1 MSKTIDEKVVEMR
14 FDNKQFES
22 NVATSMST
30 LEKLKKSLKLDGVS
44 KGLEKINSAA
54 KSNNLESLGDAANT
68 VGLRFNAMYTM
79 ADQALRNIT
88 TRVQHT
94 AESMVKALT
103 IDPIMS
109 GFKEYET
116 QINAVQTIMANTS
129 SKGTTLDQV
138 NAALDELNKYADL
151 TIYNFTEM
159 TRNIG
164 TFTAAGIDLDTSVSA
179 IQGIANLAAVSGSTS
194 QQASTAMYQLS
205 QALAAGTVKLMD
217 WNSVVNA
224 GMGGQVF
231 QDALKETARVHGI
244 AIDKMIEEQGSFRET
259 LSEGWITSE
268 ILTETLEKFTMA
280 AEEGSEQWEKYK
292 QSLMDTGYTEAQA
305 ESILKMANTA
315 TDAATKVKTFTQLWD
330 TLKEAAQS
338 GWTQTWEYIIG
349 DFEEAKAFLTE
360 LHGFFSGIIE
370 ESASRRNNLIG
381 EVFSSN
387 WEKLIGKINEAGV
400 ETSQFEDSI
409 RKVVGDNDLDSLIEK
424 YGSIQKA
431 AEEGAISSNTLKKA
445 LDGIGSTEAGTKISD
460 FVDGLKEIKRTLER
474 GDVGEDVKKLQ
485 TALKELGY
493 DIGETEIDGII
504 GPETEKAIKAFQKAN
519 GLTDNGMGIVGPKTL
534 DALEKAGIK
543 VEEINGNVNDLHDS
557 CDSLVDVIT
566 KTNGR
571 ELLLESLMNIIKTI
585 HRPLSAVNEALRDTF
600 SISPD
605 SLYNALEALNK
616 FTSKFVMK
624 GVLDAT
630 TWRDLLN
637 GVKDLGIEIPDFER
651 KLTEALKSN
660 NVNVDSLIEKYGS
673 LGAAFNDGAIS
684 IDAIKDVLL
693 SFDGITESMLLGGES
708 ADKVRRAFEG
718 LFAIL
723 DIISSVVGGGFKA
736 AFNVLTAIFD
746 QFGMS
751 VLDVAANMG
760 DALVAFRDWIF
771 EENLIARSFDWLI
784 SKIPVLIN
792 MFKAWFAVFKQ
803 TPAVQKLVD
812 AIEAIQEAFNDLVNG
827 DINISEFATSLG
839 ENLAKALKSLPDIA
853 LQIGKDF
860 IAGFQNGISDS
871 VSGVIDSIISFCQNF
886 VSAFAEAL
894 GVASPSWKAYDIVVD
909 FFKGAI
915 NAIKDMVGK
924 IIPVLKKVGEKI
936 VSVFKSFWD
945 YITDESGNIEWGKII
960 AGGVIVSTLWVL
972 KQLATAFKG
981 IADAL
986 GGIQDLLANV
996 GKVLKSFS
1004 KVLNSISWDIKAKA
1018 LLKMAI
1024 AIAVLVA
1031 AIWVLTQIDDIGK
1044 LWNAVGV
1051 IVVLAGVLI
1060 GLSIAMSKLSS
1071 ASVAFDAES
1080 KKVNIEGVQN
1090 SLLKIGIAILLVAA
1104 AVKMI
1109 SGLKPEEAKQGFIG
1123 LAGIMGGM
1131 LVFLSAIGKL
1141 SGRKG
1146 IKYVDRIGKMML
1158 KLSFAMMLMVTI
1170 CKLIGKLSAEEMLK
1184 GAAFAAAFTIFVN
1197 SITKVAKSSGKNVG
1211 KVGTMVIGVI
1221 VAMTLMVH
1229 VCKLAGQLSAEEM
1242 LKGAA
1247 FATAFVFFV
1256 RELIT
1261 ATKFV
1266 KKHQIAKLSA
1276 LLLSVSFSLVKL
1288 VSVCKLVGLLSV
1300 DDMIKGAAFI
1310 TGFVFLI
1317 KKLASILKIGESEQ
1331 IAKVS
1336 AIILAMSVAIGILA
1350 GVSILL
1356 GIIDIAS
1363 LAKGITAVTILSGMM
1378 ALMIKSLKGAQN
1390 VKGAIMMMAVA
1401 IAIMAASVVALSFI
1415 DTKDLAASAGA
1426 LALLMGVFALMIR
1439 SLKLISGATISLG
1452 PLLALGGIVLI
1463 LSGII
1468 AALSYVVTDAKKV
1481 LAGAGSIAG
1490 LMLVMVGVL
1499 AILGVMGL
1507 EIVPAMTGIFAL
1519 AALGLVLR
1527 ELVWVLASM
1536 SDINNALS
1544 NVVALSALFAAL
1556 VGMLGVIAVVGS
1568 LIMGFGGIGIAAIVT
1583 GLGALSLTALAI
1595 KGGVALFKS
1604 IAEDL
1609 TATMKELSTASKEAK
1624 NIDTNAFDDIPRL
1637 LSIISQIGTTSLR
1650 TGIKDFFTLGGTTMD
1665 KFQRDGVAF
1674 FKAMGTIG
1682 EAASGIKIG
1691 SDAKDN
1697 IDTIIDYAEQLIGLQ
1712 NSIPM
1717 PETLLDYFA
1726 KLSTNN
1732 LAVFGI
1738 NAKSFIEAMNT
1749 AMLSIGQAG
1758 EGSPLYNSYKL
1769 NAIVDYAEKLVG
1781 LQNALPMPENLIQWF
1796 SRLTTNDLENF
1807 GEKAS
1812 SFIETMNTAMMSL
1825 GAAGEGGALY
1835 NTYKLNA
1842 IIDYAERLIGL
1853 QNALP
1858 MPEKLVQWF
1867 SRLTTNDLENFG
1879 EKAYA
1884 FIESMNTAM
1893 MSLGAAGE
1901 GSPLYNSYKLNA
1913 IADYA
1918 ERLIGLQNAIPMP
1931 ENLIQWFAKMS
1942 TNDIKVFSEHA
1953 SSFLSAMNTSMLS
1966 IGQAGEGSALYNSYK
1981 LNAIA
1986 DYAERLMG
1994 LQNAIPMPENLIQ
2007 WFAKLTTNDIKVF
2020 GEHASSFLN
2029 AMNTSMLSIGQA
2041 GEGSPLYNSYK
2052 LNAIADYAE
2061 RLIGLQNSIPD
2072 PQSLLQWFA
2081 KMTTNDIK
2089 VFGEHASGFIEAM
2102 DSAMSTLG
2110 ESGSKYDSD
2119 KIDQMIPVAEKL
2131 LAFQNTIPD
2140 PVSFLEWWSNL
2151 TSSNIGVFGI
2161 NASTFIKNLDMAMS
2175 ALGENGGQYNT
2186 ARLESILLFATKL
2199 NDLQQA
2205 LPEDTLFDGKMDLK
2219 KFSKYIKKFAEAI
2232 GEFGSQAGEINLGQ
2246 MNLAI
2251 AAAYRIKYL
2260 INALADLDDSGVK
2273 TFAGGFASKGAAIK
2287 IAETMANFGKTV
2299 GEIDTG
2305 KMSIAVSYATRLK
2318 NLIDSLAGI
2327 DTSGIDKFKVD
2338 AIATKMK
2345 GYANKVAEIDTATVS
2360 SSITS
2365 ANRLKTFVAGL
2376 AGLDS
2381 SGISNFKIGSIGQ
2394 SLATY
2399 NRNVSGFNG
2408 AKVNASIASANR
2420 LKDFISS
2427 LSGLDTSGI
2436 GVFKSAVGEL
2446 STVNVGTVID
2456 AFSGASER
2464 MSAVGTSLITSLS
2477 KGMRSGS
2484 AAINSIAASIVSSM
2498 SSSIK
2503 SKSASLATAGKAL
2516 ASSVASGFTSNRSA
2530 VVNSAGSVASSGESA
2545 VRGYYRSFFQAGN
2558 YLVTGFARGIELS
2571 TWVAKQAAKK
2581 MAEDA
2586 MNEANTTL
2594 DVGSPSKEF
2603 IKIGGYVAEGFA
2615 IGISDLSYKS
2625 TDAAEGMATSAMNTT
2640 RTAMSKVLDAINT
2653 DMDAQP
2659 TIRPVVDLSDVQ
2671 TGVNAINGLFNTT
2684 KSVGVQA
2691 NLNAIGYS
2699 MNAMRQNGKNDD
2711 VISAINKLNDKL
2723 DGVGNTYNTINGV
2736 TYDDGSNVTDAI
2748 ETLVRYAKIG
2758 GRV

>member
-54 KSNNLESLGDAANT
+54 KSNNLESLGNAANT
-68 VGLRFNAMYTM
+68 VGLRFNAMYTI

-88 TRVQHT
+88 TRVQNT

-205 QALAAGTVKLMD
+205 QALASGTVKLMD

-493 DIGETEIDGII
+493 DIGETGIDGTI
-504 GPETEKAIKAFQKAN
+504 GPATEKAIKAFQEAN
-519 GLTDNGMGIVGPKTL
+519 GLTGDGMGIVGPKTM
-534 DALEKAGIK
+534 DALEKAGSK

-571 ELLLESLMNIIKTI
+571 ELLLESLMNVIKTI

-736 AFNVLTAIFD
+736 AFNVLTAILD

-1146 IKYVDRIGKMML
+1146 IKYIDRIGKMML
-1158 KLSFAMMLMVTI
+1158 KLSFAMMLMVTV

-1300 DDMIKGAAFI
+1300 DDMIKGAAFM

-1356 GIIDIAS
+1356 GIINIAS

-1439 SLKLISGATISLG
+1439 SLKLISGVTISIG

-1463 LSGII
+1463 LTGVI
-1468 AALSYVVTDAKKV
+1468 AALSHVVTDAKKV
-1481 LAGAGSIAG
+1481 LAGAGSIAA
-1490 LMLVMVGVL
+1490 LLLVMAGVL
-1499 AILGVMGL
+1499 AILGTISL
-1507 EIVPAMTGIFAL
+1507 ETVPAMIGILAL
-1519 AALGLVLR
+1519 ATLGLVLR

-1536 SDINNALS
+1536 SDVDSALS
-1544 NVVALSALFAAL
+1544 NVGALSALFVAL
-1556 VGMLGVIAVVGS
+1556 VGMLGVMAVVGS
-1568 LIMGFGGIGIAAIVT
+1568 LIIGSGGMALLTIIT
-1583 GLGALSLTALAI
+1583 GLGTLALTALAI

-1609 TATMKELSTASKEAK
+1609 TATMKELANASKEAK
-1624 NIDTNAFDDIPRL
+1624 GIDVNAFDGVPDL

-1738 NAKSFIEAMNT
+1738 NAKSFIKAMNT

-1796 SRLTTNDLENF
+1796 SRLTSNDLENF

-1812 SFIETMNTAMMSL
+1812 AFIESMNTAMMSL

-1853 QNALP
+1853 QNAMP

-1879 EKAYA
+1879 EKATA

-2110 ESGSKYDSD
+2110 ESGSKYNSD

-2232 GEFGSQAGEINLGQ
+2232 GEFGSQAGEIDLGQ

-2305 KMSIAVSYATRLK
+2305 KMSIAVSFATRLK
-2318 NLIDSLAGI
+2318 DLIDSLAGI

-2345 GYANKVAEIDTATVS
+2345 SYANKVAEIDTATVS

-2394 SLATY
+2394 SLAAY

>member
-54 KSNNLESLGDAANT
+54 KSNNLESLGNAANT
-68 VGLRFNAMYTM
+68 VGLRFNAMYTI

-205 QALAAGTVKLMD
+205 QALASGTVKLMD

-445 LDGIGSTEAGTKISD
+445 LDGIGST
-460 FVDGLKEIKRTLER
+460 
-474 GDVGEDVKKLQ
+474 
-485 TALKELGY
+485 
-493 DIGETEIDGII
+493 
-504 GPETEKAIKAFQKAN
+504 
-519 GLTDNGMGIVGPKTL
+519 
-534 DALEKAGIK
+534 DALEKAGSK
-543 VEEINGNVNDLHDS
+543 VEEINGYVNDLHDS
-557 CDSLVDVIT
+557 CDSLIDVVA

-736 AFNVLTAIFD
+736 AFNVLTAILD

-1060 GLSIAMSKLSS
+1060 GLSIAMSRLSS

-1146 IKYVDRIGKMML
+1146 IKYIDRIGKMML

-1300 DDMIKGAAFI
+1300 DDMIKGAAFM

-1356 GIIDIAS
+1356 GIINIAS

-1439 SLKLISGATISLG
+1439 SLKLISGVTISIG

-1463 LSGII
+1463 LTGVI
-1468 AALSYVVTDAKKV
+1468 AALSHVVTDAKKV
-1481 LAGAGSIAG
+1481 LAGAGSIAA
-1490 LMLVMVGVL
+1490 LLLVMAGVL
-1499 AILGVMGL
+1499 AILGTISL
-1507 EIVPAMTGIFAL
+1507 ETVPAMIGILAL
-1519 AALGLVLR
+1519 ATLGLVLR

-1536 SDINNALS
+1536 SDVDSALS
-1544 NVVALSALFAAL
+1544 NVGALSALFVAL
-1556 VGMLGVIAVVGS
+1556 VGMLGVMAVVGS
-1568 LIMGFGGIGIAAIVT
+1568 LIIGSGGMALLTIIT
-1583 GLGALSLTALAI
+1583 GLGTLALTALAI

-1609 TATMKELSTASKEAK
+1609 TATMKELANASKEAK
-1624 NIDTNAFDDIPRL
+1624 GIDVNAFDGVPDL

-1738 NAKSFIEAMNT
+1738 NAKSFIKAMNT

-1796 SRLTTNDLENF
+1796 SRLTSNDLENF

-1812 SFIETMNTAMMSL
+1812 AFIESMNTAMMSL

-1853 QNALP
+1853 QNAMP
-1858 MPEKLVQWF
+1858 MPEKLVLWF

-1879 EKAYA
+1879 EKATA

-2110 ESGSKYDSD
+2110 ESGSKYNSD

-2232 GEFGSQAGEINLGQ
+2232 GEFGSQAGEIDLGQ

-2305 KMSIAVSYATRLK
+2305 KMSIAVSFATRLK
-2318 NLIDSLAGI
+2318 DLIDSLAGI

-2345 GYANKVAEIDTATVS
+2345 SYANKVAEIDTATVS

-2394 SLATY
+2394 SLAAY

-2571 TWVAKQAAKK
+2571 TWVAKQAAEK

-2586 MNEANTTL
+2586 MNAAKKKL
-2594 DVGSPSKEF
+2594 DENSPSKEF

>member
-54 KSNNLESLGDAANT
+54 KSNNLESLGNAANT
-68 VGLRFNAMYTM
+68 VGLRFNAMYTI

-205 QALAAGTVKLMD
+205 QALASGTVKLMD

-504 GPETEKAIKAFQKAN
+504 GPTTEKAIKAFQEAN

-534 DALEKAGIK
+534 DALEKAGSK
-543 VEEINGNVNDLHDS
+543 VEEINDNVNDLHDS

-571 ELLLESLMNIIKTI
+571 ELLLESLMNVIKTI
-585 HRPLSAVNEALRDTF
+585 HRPLSAVNEALRHTF

-637 GVKDLGIEIPDFER
+637 GVKDLGIEIPYFER

-736 AFNVLTAIFD
+736 AFNVLTAILD

-1146 IKYVDRIGKMML
+1146 IKYIDRIGKMML

-1229 VCKLAGQLSAEEM
+1229 VCKLAGQLSAEKM

-1261 ATKFV
+1261 TTKFV
-1266 KKHQIAKLSA
+1266 KKHQIAKLSG

-1288 VSVCKLVGLLSV
+1288 VSVCKLIGLLSV
-1300 DDMIKGAAFI
+1300 DDMIKGAAFM

-1463 LSGII
+1463 LTGII
-1468 AALSYVVTDAKKV
+1468 SALSYVVTDAKKV

-1490 LMLVMVGVL
+1490 LMLAMVGVL

-2305 KMSIAVSYATRLK
+2305 KMSIAVSFATRLK
-2318 NLIDSLAGI
+2318 DLIDSLAGI

-2345 GYANKVAEIDTATVS
+2345 SYANKVAEIDTATVS

-2394 SLATY
+2394 SLAAY

-2571 TWVAKQAAKK
+2571 TWVAKQAAEK

-2586 MNEANTTL
+2586 MNAAKKKL
-2594 DVGSPSKEF
+2594 DENSPSKEF

>member
-54 KSNNLESLGDAANT
+54 KSNNLESLGNAANT
-68 VGLRFNAMYTM
+68 VGLRFNAMYTI

-205 QALAAGTVKLMD
+205 QALASGTVKLMD

-493 DIGETEIDGII
+493 DIGENEIDGII
-504 GPETEKAIKAFQKAN
+504 GPETEKAIKAFQEAN

-571 ELLLESLMNIIKTI
+571 ELLLESLMNVIKTI

-736 AFNVLTAIFD
+736 AFNVLTAILD

-871 VSGVIDSIISFCQNF
+871 VSGVIDSIISFCRNF

-1158 KLSFAMMLMVTI
+1158 KLSFAMMLMVTV

-1229 VCKLAGQLSAEEM
+1229 VCKLAGQLSAEKM

-1261 ATKFV
+1261 TTKFV
-1266 KKHQIAKLSA
+1266 KKHQIAKLSG

-1288 VSVCKLVGLLSV
+1288 VSVCKLIGLLSV
-1300 DDMIKGAAFI
+1300 DDMIKGAAFM

-1463 LSGII
+1463 LTGII

-1490 LMLVMVGVL
+1490 LMLVMAGVL

-1853 QNALP
+1853 QNAMP

-1879 EKAYA
+1879 EKATA

-2110 ESGSKYDSD
+2110 ESGSKYNSD

-2140 PVSFLEWWSNL
+2140 PISFLEWWSNL

-2305 KMSIAVSYATRLK
+2305 KMSIAVSFATRLK
-2318 NLIDSLAGI
+2318 DLIDSLAGI

-2345 GYANKVAEIDTATVS
+2345 SYANKVAEIDTATVS

-2394 SLATY
+2394 SLAAY

-2571 TWVAKQAAKK
+2571 TWVAKQAAEK

-2586 MNEANTTL
+2586 MNAAKKKL
-2594 DVGSPSKEF
+2594 DENSPSKEF

>member
-1 MSKTIDEKVVEMR
+1 M
-14 FDNKQFES
+14 
-22 NVATSMST
+22 
-30 LEKLKKSLKLDGVS
+30 
-44 KGLEKINSAA
+44 
-54 KSNNLESLGDAANT
+54 
-68 VGLRFNAMYTM
+68 
-79 ADQALRNIT
+79 
-88 TRVQHT
+88 
-94 AESMVKALT
+94 
-103 IDPIMS
+103 
-109 GFKEYET
+109 
-116 QINAVQTIMANTS
+116 
-129 SKGTTLDQV
+129 
-138 NAALDELNKYADL
+138 
-151 TIYNFTEM
+151 
-159 TRNIG
+159 
-164 TFTAAGIDLDTSVSA
+164 
-179 IQGIANLAAVSGSTS
+179 
-194 QQASTAMYQLS
+194 
-205 QALAAGTVKLMD
+205 
-217 WNSVVNA
+217 
-224 GMGGQVF
+224 
-231 QDALKETARVHGI
+231 
-244 AIDKMIEEQGSFRET
+244 
-259 LSEGWITSE
+259 
-268 ILTETLEKFTMA
+268 
-280 AEEGSEQWEKYK
+280 
-292 QSLMDTGYTEAQA
+292 
-305 ESILKMANTA
+305 
-315 TDAATKVKTFTQLWD
+315 
-330 TLKEAAQS
+330 
-338 GWTQTWEYIIG
+338 
-349 DFEEAKAFLTE
+349 
-360 LHGFFSGIIE
+360 
-370 ESASRRNNLIG
+370 
-381 EVFSSN
+381 
-387 WEKLIGKINEAGV
+387 
-400 ETSQFEDSI
+400 
-409 RKVVGDNDLDSLIEK
+409 
-424 YGSIQKA
+424 
-431 AEEGAISSNTLKKA
+431 
-445 LDGIGSTEAGTKISD
+445 
-460 FVDGLKEIKRTLER
+460 
-474 GDVGEDVKKLQ
+474 
-485 TALKELGY
+485 
-493 DIGETEIDGII
+493 
-504 GPETEKAIKAFQKAN
+504 
-519 GLTDNGMGIVGPKTL
+519 
-534 DALEKAGIK
+534 
-543 VEEINGNVNDLHDS
+543 
-557 CDSLVDVIT
+557 
-566 KTNGR
+566 
-571 ELLLESLMNIIKTI
+571 
-585 HRPLSAVNEALRDTF
+585 
-600 SISPD
+600 
-605 SLYNALEALNK
+605 
-616 FTSKFVMK
+616 
-624 GVLDAT
+624 
-630 TWRDLLN
+630 
-637 GVKDLGIEIPDFER
+637 
-651 KLTEALKSN
+651 
-660 NVNVDSLIEKYGS
+660 
-673 LGAAFNDGAIS
+673 
-684 IDAIKDVLL
+684 
-693 SFDGITESMLLGGES
+693 
-708 ADKVRRAFEG
+708 
-718 LFAIL
+718 
-723 DIISSVVGGGFKA
+723 
-736 AFNVLTAIFD
+736 
-746 QFGMS
+746 
-751 VLDVAANMG
+751 
-760 DALVAFRDWIF
+760 
-771 EENLIARSFDWLI
+771 
-784 SKIPVLIN
+784 
-792 MFKAWFAVFKQ
+792 
-803 TPAVQKLVD
+803 
-812 AIEAIQEAFNDLVNG
+812 
-827 DINISEFATSLG
+827 
-839 ENLAKALKSLPDIA
+839 
-853 LQIGKDF
+853 
-860 IAGFQNGISDS
+860 
-871 VSGVIDSIISFCQNF
+871 
-886 VSAFAEAL
+886 
-894 GVASPSWKAYDIVVD
+894 
-909 FFKGAI
+909 
-915 NAIKDMVGK
+915 
-924 IIPVLKKVGEKI
+924 
-936 VSVFKSFWD
+936 
-945 YITDESGNIEWGKII
+945 
-960 AGGVIVSTLWVL
+960 
-972 KQLATAFKG
+972 
-981 IADAL
+981 
-986 GGIQDLLANV
+986 
-996 GKVLKSFS
+996 
-1004 KVLNSISWDIKAKA
+1004 
-1018 LLKMAI
+1018 
-1024 AIAVLVA
+1024 
-1031 AIWVLTQIDDIGK
+1031 
-1044 LWNAVGV
+1044 
-1051 IVVLAGVLI
+1051 
-1060 GLSIAMSKLSS
+1060 
-1071 ASVAFDAES
+1071 
-1080 KKVNIEGVQN
+1080 
-1090 SLLKIGIAILLVAA
+1090 
-1104 AVKMI
+1104 
-1109 SGLKPEEAKQGFIG
+1109 
-1123 LAGIMGGM
+1123 
-1131 LVFLSAIGKL
+1131 
-1141 SGRKG
+1141 
-1146 IKYVDRIGKMML
+1146 
-1158 KLSFAMMLMVTI
+1158 
-1170 CKLIGKLSAEEMLK
+1170 
-1184 GAAFAAAFTIFVN
+1184 
-1197 SITKVAKSSGKNVG
+1197 
-1211 KVGTMVIGVI
+1211 
-1221 VAMTLMVH
+1221 
-1229 VCKLAGQLSAEEM
+1229 
-1242 LKGAA
+1242 
-1247 FATAFVFFV
+1247 
-1256 RELIT
+1256 
-1261 ATKFV
+1261 
-1266 KKHQIAKLSA
+1266 
-1276 LLLSVSFSLVKL
+1276 
-1288 VSVCKLVGLLSV
+1288 
-1300 DDMIKGAAFI
+1300 
-1310 TGFVFLI
+1310 
-1317 KKLASILKIGESEQ
+1317 
-1331 IAKVS
+1331 
-1336 AIILAMSVAIGILA
+1336 
-1350 GVSILL
+1350 
-1356 GIIDIAS
+1356 
-1363 LAKGITAVTILSGMM
+1363 
-1378 ALMIKSLKGAQN
+1378 
-1390 VKGAIMMMAVA
+1390 
-1401 IAIMAASVVALSFI
+1401 
-1415 DTKDLAASAGA
+1415 
-1426 LALLMGVFALMIR
+1426 
-1439 SLKLISGATISLG
+1439 
-1452 PLLALGGIVLI
+1452 
-1463 LSGII
+1463 
-1468 AALSYVVTDAKKV
+1468 
-1481 LAGAGSIAG
+1481 
-1490 LMLVMVGVL
+1490 
-1499 AILGVMGL
+1499 
-1507 EIVPAMTGIFAL
+1507 
-1519 AALGLVLR
+1519 
-1527 ELVWVLASM
+1527 
-1536 SDINNALS
+1536 
-1544 NVVALSALFAAL
+1544 
-1556 VGMLGVIAVVGS
+1556 
-1568 LIMGFGGIGIAAIVT
+1568 
-1583 GLGALSLTALAI
+1583 
-1595 KGGVALFKS
+1595 FKS

-1624 NIDTNAFDDIPRL
+1624 NIDTNAFNDIPRL

-1738 NAKSFIEAMNT
+1738 NAKSFIKAMNT

-1812 SFIETMNTAMMSL
+1812 AFIESMNTAMMSL
-1825 GAAGEGGALY
+1825 GVAGEGGALY

-2110 ESGSKYDSD
+2110 ESGSKYNSD

-2305 KMSIAVSYATRLK
+2305 KMSIAVSFATRLK

-2345 GYANKVAEIDTATVS
+2345 SYANKVAEIDTATVS

-2394 SLATY
+2394 SLAAY

-2653 DMDAQP
+2653 GMDAQP

>member
-54 KSNNLESLGDAANT
+54 KSNNLESLGNAANT
-68 VGLRFNAMYTM
+68 VGLRFNAMYTI

-205 QALAAGTVKLMD
+205 QALASGTVKLMD

-493 DIGETEIDGII
+493 DIGENEIDGII
-504 GPETEKAIKAFQKAN
+504 GPETEKAIKAFQEAN

-571 ELLLESLMNIIKTI
+571 ELLLESLMNVIKTI

-736 AFNVLTAIFD
+736 AFNVLTAILD

-1261 ATKFV
+1261 TTKFV
-1266 KKHQIAKLSA
+1266 KKHQIAKLSG

-1300 DDMIKGAAFI
+1300 DDMIKGAAFM

-1463 LSGII
+1463 LTGII

-1499 AILGVMGL
+1499 AILGEMSIEAG
-1507 EIVPAMTGIFAL
+1507 PAMIGMLAL
-1519 AALGLVLR
+1519 ATLGLVLR

-1536 SDINNALS
+1536 SDVDSALS
-1544 NVVALSALFAAL
+1544 NVGALSALFVAL
-1556 VGMLGVIAVVGS
+1556 VGMLGVMAVVGS
-1568 LIMGFGGIGIAAIVT
+1568 LIIGSGGMALLTIIT
-1583 GLGALSLTALAI
+1583 GLGTLALTALAI

-1609 TATMKELSTASKEAK
+1609 TATMKELANASKEAK
-1624 NIDTNAFDDIPRL
+1624 GIDVNAFDGVPDL

-1853 QNALP
+1853 QNAMP

-1879 EKAYA
+1879 EKVYA

-2029 AMNTSMLSIGQA
+2029 AMNTSMSSIGQA

-2232 GEFGSQAGEINLGQ
+2232 GEFGSQAGEIDLGQ

-2305 KMSIAVSYATRLK
+2305 KMSIAVSFATRLK
-2318 NLIDSLAGI
+2318 DLIDSLAGI

-2345 GYANKVAEIDTATVS
+2345 SYANKVAEIDTATVS

-2394 SLATY
+2394 SLAAY

-2625 TDAAEGMATSAMNTT
+2625 NNAAEGMATSAMNTT

>member
-205 QALAAGTVKLMD
+205 QALASGTVKLMD

-445 LDGIGSTEAGTKISD
+445 LDDIGST
-460 FVDGLKEIKRTLER
+460 
-474 GDVGEDVKKLQ
+474 
-485 TALKELGY
+485 
-493 DIGETEIDGII
+493 
-504 GPETEKAIKAFQKAN
+504 
-519 GLTDNGMGIVGPKTL
+519 
-534 DALEKAGIK
+534 DALEKAGSK
-543 VEEINGNVNDLHDS
+543 VEEINGYVNDLHDS
-557 CDSLVDVIT
+557 CDSLIDVVT

-637 GVKDLGIEIPDFER
+637 GVKDLGIEISYFER

-736 AFNVLTAIFD
+736 AFNVLTAILD

-981 IADAL
+981 ISDAL

-1031 AIWVLTQIDDIGK
+1031 AIWVLTQIDDIDK

-1146 IKYVDRIGKMML
+1146 IKYIDRIGKMML
-1158 KLSFAMMLMVTI
+1158 KLSFAMMLMVTV

-1266 KKHQIAKLSA
+1266 KKHQIAKLSG

-1463 LSGII
+1463 LTGII

-1481 LAGAGSIAG
+1481 LAGAGSIAA
-1490 LMLVMVGVL
+1490 LLLVMAGVL
-1499 AILGVMGL
+1499 AILGSISL
-1507 EIVPAMTGIFAL
+1507 ETVPAMIGILAL
-1519 AALGLVLR
+1519 ATLGLVLR

-1536 SDINNALS
+1536 SDVDSALS

-1556 VGMLGVIAVVGS
+1556 VGMLGVMAVVGS

-1609 TATMKELSTASKEAK
+1609 TATMKELANASKEAK
-1624 NIDTNAFDDIPRL
+1624 GIDVNAFNGVPDL

-1853 QNALP
+1853 QNAMP

-1994 LQNAIPMPENLIQ
+1994 LQNSIPMPENLIQ

-2052 LNAIADYAE
+2052 LNAIVDYAE
-2061 RLIGLQNSIPD
+2061 RLIALQNSIPD

-2305 KMSIAVSYATRLK
+2305 KMSIAVSFATRLK
-2318 NLIDSLAGI
+2318 DLIDSLAGI

-2399 NRNVSGFNG
+2399 NRNVSGFNVS
-2408 AKVNASIASANR
+2408 KVNASIASANR
-2420 LKDFISS
+2420 IKDFITS

-2446 STVNVGTVID
+2446 STVNVGSIVD

-2516 ASSVASGFTSNRSA
+2516 ASSVASGFTSNRSV

-2571 TWVAKQAAKK
+2571 TWVAKQAAEK

-2586 MNEANTTL
+2586 MNAAKKKL
-2594 DVGSPSKEF
+2594 DENSPSKEF

>member
-54 KSNNLESLGDAANT
+54 KSNNLESLGNAANT
-68 VGLRFNAMYTM
+68 VGLRFNAMYTI

-205 QALAAGTVKLMD
+205 QALASGTVKLMD

-445 LDGIGSTEAGTKISD
+445 LDGIGST
-460 FVDGLKEIKRTLER
+460 
-474 GDVGEDVKKLQ
+474 
-485 TALKELGY
+485 
-493 DIGETEIDGII
+493 
-504 GPETEKAIKAFQKAN
+504 
-519 GLTDNGMGIVGPKTL
+519 
-534 DALEKAGIK
+534 DALEKAGSK
-543 VEEINGNVNDLHDS
+543 VEEINDNVNDLHDS
-557 CDSLVDVIT
+557 CDSLIDIIT

-637 GVKDLGIEIPDFER
+637 GVKDLGIEIPYFER

-736 AFNVLTAIFD
+736 AFNVLTAILD

-1158 KLSFAMMLMVTI
+1158 KLSFAMMLMVTV

-1229 VCKLAGQLSAEEM
+1229 VCKLAGQLSAEKM

-1261 ATKFV
+1261 TTKSV
-1266 KKHQIAKLSA
+1266 KKHQIAKLSG

-1300 DDMIKGAAFI
+1300 DDMIKGAAFM

-1463 LSGII
+1463 LTGII
-1468 AALSYVVTDAKKV
+1468 AALSYLVTDAKKV

-1825 GAAGEGGALY
+1825 GAAGEG
-1835 NTYKLNA
+1835 
-1842 IIDYAERLIGL
+1842 
-1853 QNALP
+1853 
-1858 MPEKLVQWF
+1858 
-1867 SRLTTNDLENFG
+1867 
-1879 EKAYA
+1879 
-1884 FIESMNTAM
+1884 
-1893 MSLGAAGE
+1893 
-1901 GSPLYNSYKLNA
+1901 SPLYNSYKLNA

-2052 LNAIADYAE
+2052 LNAIIDYAE

-2110 ESGSKYDSD
+2110 ESGSKYNSD

-2232 GEFGSQAGEINLGQ
+2232 GEFGSQAGEINLDQ

-2345 GYANKVAEIDTATVS
+2345 SYANKVAEIDTATVS

-2394 SLATY
+2394 SLAAY

-2484 AAINSIAASIVSSM
+2484 AVINSIAASIVSSM

>member
-1 MSKTIDEKVVEMR
+1 
-14 FDNKQFES
+14 
-22 NVATSMST
+22 
-30 LEKLKKSLKLDGVS
+30 
-44 KGLEKINSAA
+44 
-54 KSNNLESLGDAANT
+54 
-68 VGLRFNAMYTM
+68 
-79 ADQALRNIT
+79 
-88 TRVQHT
+88 
-94 AESMVKALT
+94 
-103 IDPIMS
+103 
-109 GFKEYET
+109 
-116 QINAVQTIMANTS
+116 
-129 SKGTTLDQV
+129 
-138 NAALDELNKYADL
+138 
-151 TIYNFTEM
+151 
-159 TRNIG
+159 
-164 TFTAAGIDLDTSVSA
+164 
-179 IQGIANLAAVSGSTS
+179 
-194 QQASTAMYQLS
+194 
-205 QALAAGTVKLMD
+205 
-217 WNSVVNA
+217 
-224 GMGGQVF
+224 
-231 QDALKETARVHGI
+231 
-244 AIDKMIEEQGSFRET
+244 
-259 LSEGWITSE
+259 
-268 ILTETLEKFTMA
+268 
-280 AEEGSEQWEKYK
+280 
-292 QSLMDTGYTEAQA
+292 
-305 ESILKMANTA
+305 
-315 TDAATKVKTFTQLWD
+315 
-330 TLKEAAQS
+330 
-338 GWTQTWEYIIG
+338 
-349 DFEEAKAFLTE
+349 
-360 LHGFFSGIIE
+360 
-370 ESASRRNNLIG
+370 
-381 EVFSSN
+381 
-387 WEKLIGKINEAGV
+387 
-400 ETSQFEDSI
+400 
-409 RKVVGDNDLDSLIEK
+409 
-424 YGSIQKA
+424 
-431 AEEGAISSNTLKKA
+431 
-445 LDGIGSTEAGTKISD
+445 
-460 FVDGLKEIKRTLER
+460 
-474 GDVGEDVKKLQ
+474 
-485 TALKELGY
+485 
-493 DIGETEIDGII
+493 
-504 GPETEKAIKAFQKAN
+504 
-519 GLTDNGMGIVGPKTL
+519 
-534 DALEKAGIK
+534 
-543 VEEINGNVNDLHDS
+543 
-557 CDSLVDVIT
+557 
-566 KTNGR
+566 
-571 ELLLESLMNIIKTI
+571 MNIIKTI

-637 GVKDLGIEIPDFER
+637 GVKDLGIEIPYFER

-723 DIISSVVGGGFKA
+723 DIIGSVVGGGFKA
-736 AFNVLTAIFD
+736 AFNVLTAILD

-751 VLDVAANMG
+751 VLDVAANIG
-760 DALVAFRDWIF
+760 DAIVAFRDWIF

-871 VSGVIDSIISFCQNF
+871 VSGVIDSIISFCRNF

-960 AGGVIVSTLWVL
+960 ASGVIVSTLWVL

-1158 KLSFAMMLMVTI
+1158 KLSFAMMLMVTV

-1261 ATKFV
+1261 TTKFV
-1266 KKHQIAKLSA
+1266 KKHQIAKLSG

-1288 VSVCKLVGLLSV
+1288 VSVCKLIGLLSV
-1300 DDMIKGAAFI
+1300 DDMIKGAAFM

-1463 LSGII
+1463 LTGII

-2041 GEGSPLYNSYK
+2041 DEGSPLYNSYK

-2110 ESGSKYDSD
+2110 ESGSKYNSD

-2232 GEFGSQAGEINLGQ
+2232 GEFGSQAGEINLDQ

-2305 KMSIAVSYATRLK
+2305 KMSIAVSFATRLK
-2318 NLIDSLAGI
+2318 DLIDSLAGI

-2345 GYANKVAEIDTATVS
+2345 SYANKVAEIDTATVS

-2394 SLATY
+2394 SLAAY

-2516 ASSVASGFTSNRSA
+2516 ASSVASGFTSNKSA

-2625 TDAAEGMATSAMNTT
+2625 NDAAEGMATSAMNTT

>member
-205 QALAAGTVKLMD
+205 QALASGTVKLMD

-292 QSLMDTGYTEAQA
+292 KSLMDTGYTEAQA

-400 ETSQFEDSI
+400 ETSRFEDSI

-445 LDGIGSTEAGTKISD
+445 LDGIGST
-460 FVDGLKEIKRTLER
+460 
-474 GDVGEDVKKLQ
+474 
-485 TALKELGY
+485 
-493 DIGETEIDGII
+493 
-504 GPETEKAIKAFQKAN
+504 
-519 GLTDNGMGIVGPKTL
+519 
-534 DALEKAGIK
+534 DALEKAGSK
-543 VEEINGNVNDLHDS
+543 VEEINGYVNDLHDS
-557 CDSLVDVIT
+557 CDSLIDVVT

-637 GVKDLGIEIPDFER
+637 GVKDLGIEIPYFER

-736 AFNVLTAIFD
+736 AFNVLTAILD

-871 VSGVIDSIISFCQNF
+871 VSGVIDSIISFCRNF

-1146 IKYVDRIGKMML
+1146 IKYIDRIGKMML
-1158 KLSFAMMLMVTI
+1158 KLSFAMMLMVTV

-1300 DDMIKGAAFI
+1300 DDMIKGAAFM

-1463 LSGII
+1463 LTGII

-1499 AILGVMGL
+1499 AILGEMSIEAG
-1507 EIVPAMTGIFAL
+1507 PAMIGMLAL
-1519 AALGLVLR
+1519 ATLGLVLR

-1536 SDINNALS
+1536 SDVDSALS
-1544 NVVALSALFAAL
+1544 NVVALSALFVAL
-1556 VGMLGVIAVVGS
+1556 VGMLGVMAVVGS
-1568 LIMGFGGIGIAAIVT
+1568 LIIGSGGMALLTIIT
-1583 GLGALSLTALAI
+1583 GLGTLALTALAI

-1609 TATMKELSTASKEAK
+1609 TATMKELANASKEAK
-1624 NIDTNAFDDIPRL
+1624 GIDVNAFDGVPDL

-1738 NAKSFIEAMNT
+1738 NAKSFIKAMNT

-1812 SFIETMNTAMMSL
+1812 AFIESMNTAMMSL

-1842 IIDYAERLIGL
+1842 IIDYAERLMGL
-1853 QNALP
+1853 QNAMP

-1994 LQNAIPMPENLIQ
+1994 LQNAIPMPENLMQ

-2110 ESGSKYDSD
+2110 ESGSKYNSD

-2161 NASTFIKNLDMAMS
+2161 NASTFIKNLDTAMS

-2305 KMSIAVSYATRLK
+2305 KMSIAVSFATRLK
-2318 NLIDSLAGI
+2318 DLIDSLAGI

-2345 GYANKVAEIDTATVS
+2345 SYANKVAEIDTATVS

-2394 SLATY
+2394 SLAAY

>member
-54 KSNNLESLGDAANT
+54 KSNNLESLGNAANT
-68 VGLRFNAMYTM
+68 VGLRFNAMYTI

-205 QALAAGTVKLMD
+205 QALASGTVKLMD

-445 LDGIGSTEAGTKISD
+445 LDGIGST
-460 FVDGLKEIKRTLER
+460 
-474 GDVGEDVKKLQ
+474 
-485 TALKELGY
+485 
-493 DIGETEIDGII
+493 
-504 GPETEKAIKAFQKAN
+504 
-519 GLTDNGMGIVGPKTL
+519 
-534 DALEKAGIK
+534 DALEKAGSK
-543 VEEINGNVNDLHDS
+543 VEEINGYVNDLHDS
-557 CDSLVDVIT
+557 CDSLIDVVT

-660 NVNVDSLIEKYGS
+660 NVNIDSLIEKYGS

-736 AFNVLTAIFD
+736 AFNVLTAILD

-936 VSVFKSFWD
+936 VGVFKSFWD

-1146 IKYVDRIGKMML
+1146 IKYIDRIGKMML

-1261 ATKFV
+1261 TTKFV
-1266 KKHQIAKLSA
+1266 KKHQIAKLSG

-1288 VSVCKLVGLLSV
+1288 VSVCKLIGLLSV
-1300 DDMIKGAAFI
+1300 DDMIKGAAFM

-1463 LSGII
+1463 LTGII

-1499 AILGVMGL
+1499 AILGEMSIEAG
-1507 EIVPAMTGIFAL
+1507 PAMIGMLAL
-1519 AALGLVLR
+1519 ATLGLVLR

-1536 SDINNALS
+1536 SDVDSALS
-1544 NVVALSALFAAL
+1544 NVGALSALFVAL
-1556 VGMLGVIAVVGS
+1556 VGMLGVMAVVGS
-1568 LIMGFGGIGIAAIVT
+1568 LIIGSGGMALLTIIT
-1583 GLGALSLTALAI
+1583 GLGTLALTALAI

-1609 TATMKELSTASKEAK
+1609 TATMKELANASKEAK
-1624 NIDTNAFDDIPRL
+1624 GIDVNAFDGVPDL

-1674 FKAMGTIG
+1674 FKAMGAIG

-1697 IDTIIDYAEQLIGLQ
+1697 IGTIIDYAEQLVGLQ

-1738 NAKSFIEAMNT
+1738 NAKSFIKAMNT

-2020 GEHASSFLN
+2020 GEHASSFLS

-2052 LNAIADYAE
+2052 LNAIVDYAE
-2061 RLIGLQNSIPD
+2061 RLIALQNSIPD

-2089 VFGEHASGFIEAM
+2089 VFGEHASDFIEAM

-2305 KMSIAVSYATRLK
+2305 KMSIAVSFATRLK
-2318 NLIDSLAGI
+2318 DLIDSLAGI

-2345 GYANKVAEIDTATVS
+2345 SYANKVAEIDTATVS

-2394 SLATY
+2394 SLAAY

>member
-54 KSNNLESLGDAANT
+54 KSNNLESLGNAANT
-68 VGLRFNAMYTM
+68 VGLRFNAMYTI

-205 QALAAGTVKLMD
+205 QALASGTVKLMD

-445 LDGIGSTEAGTKISD
+445 LDGIGST
-460 FVDGLKEIKRTLER
+460 
-474 GDVGEDVKKLQ
+474 
-485 TALKELGY
+485 
-493 DIGETEIDGII
+493 
-504 GPETEKAIKAFQKAN
+504 
-519 GLTDNGMGIVGPKTL
+519 
-534 DALEKAGIK
+534 DALEKAGSK
-543 VEEINGNVNDLHDS
+543 VEEINGYVNDLHDS
-557 CDSLVDVIT
+557 CDSLIDVVT

-736 AFNVLTAIFD
+736 AFNVLTAILD

-1146 IKYVDRIGKMML
+1146 IKYIDRIGKMML
-1158 KLSFAMMLMVTI
+1158 KLSFAMMLMVTV

-1261 ATKFV
+1261 TTKFV

-1356 GIIDIAS
+1356 GIINIAS

-1439 SLKLISGATISLG
+1439 SLKLISGVTISIG

-1463 LSGII
+1463 LTGVI
-1468 AALSYVVTDAKKV
+1468 AALSHVVTDAKKV
-1481 LAGAGSIAG
+1481 LAGAGSIAA
-1490 LMLVMVGVL
+1490 LLLVMAGVL
-1499 AILGVMGL
+1499 AILGTISL
-1507 EIVPAMTGIFAL
+1507 ETVPAMIGILAL
-1519 AALGLVLR
+1519 ATLGLVLR

-1536 SDINNALS
+1536 SDVDSALS
-1544 NVVALSALFAAL
+1544 NVGALSALFVAL
-1556 VGMLGVIAVVGS
+1556 VGMLGVMAVVGS
-1568 LIMGFGGIGIAAIVT
+1568 LIIGSGGMALLTIIT
-1583 GLGALSLTALAI
+1583 GLGTLALTALAI

-1609 TATMKELSTASKEAK
+1609 TATMKELANASKEAK
-1624 NIDTNAFDDIPRL
+1624 GIDVNAFDGVPDL

-1738 NAKSFIEAMNT
+1738 NAKSFIKAMNT

-1796 SRLTTNDLENF
+1796 SRLTANDLENF

-1812 SFIETMNTAMMSL
+1812 AFIESMNTAMMSL

-1853 QNALP
+1853 QNAMP

-1879 EKAYA
+1879 EKATA

-2305 KMSIAVSYATRLK
+2305 KMSIAVSFATRLK
-2318 NLIDSLAGI
+2318 DLIDSLAGI

-2345 GYANKVAEIDTATVS
+2345 SYANKVAEIDTATVS

-2394 SLATY
+2394 SLAAY

-2571 TWVAKQAAKK
+2571 TWVAKQAAEK

-2586 MNEANTTL
+2586 MNAAKKKL
-2594 DVGSPSKEF
+2594 DENSPSKEF

>member
-44 KGLEKINSAA
+44 KGLEKLNSAA
-54 KSNNLESLGDAANT
+54 KNNNLEALGESANT

-205 QALAAGTVKLMD
+205 QALASGTVKLMD

-244 AIDKMIEEQGSFRET
+244 AIDEMIEKQGSFRET

-268 ILTETLEKFTMA
+268 ILTETLKKFTMA

-292 QSLMDTGYTEAQA
+292 KSLMDTGYTEAQA

-370 ESASRRNNLIG
+370 ASATRRNNLIG

-400 ETSQFEDSI
+400 ETSQFEESI
-409 RKVVGDNDLDSLIEK
+409 RKVVGDNKLDSLIEK

-431 AEEGAISSNTLKKA
+431 AEEGAISSNVLKQA
-445 LDGIGSTEAGTKISD
+445 LDDIGSTEAGTKISD
-460 FVDGLKEIKRTLER
+460 FVDGLKEIKRTLQR
-474 GDVGEDVKKLQ
+474 GHVGEDVKKLQ
-485 TALKELGY
+485 TALKGLGY
-493 DIGETEIDGII
+493 DLGKPGIDGII
-504 GPETEKAIKAFQKAN
+504 GPITENAIKAFQEAN
-519 GLTDNGMGIVGPKTL
+519 GLIANGVVGPETL
-534 DALEKAGIK
+534 DALNKAGTK
-543 VEEINGNVNDLHDS
+543 VEEINGGVNNLRDS
-557 CDSLVDVIT
+557 CDSLIDIIT
-566 KTNGR
+566 ETDGR
-571 ELLLESLMNIIKTI
+571 ELLLGSLMNIIKTI
-585 HRPLSAVNEALRDTF
+585 HRPLSAVSEAFRDIF

-605 SLYNALEALNK
+605 NLYNALEALNK

-630 TWRDLLN
+630 TWNDLLN
-637 GVKDLGIEIPDFER
+637 SVKDLGIEIPDFER

-660 NVNVDSLIEKYGS
+660 SVNVDSLIKKYGS
-673 LGAAFNDGAIS
+673 LGEAFSNGAIS
-684 IDAIKDVLL
+684 IDVIKDVLL

-718 LFAIL
+718 LFAVL
-723 DIISSVVGGGFKA
+723 DIISSIVGGGFKA
-736 AFNVLTAIFD
+736 AFNVLTAILD

-751 VLDVAANMG
+751 VLDVAASMG

-792 MFKAWFAVFKQ
+792 MLKAWFAVFKQ

-812 AIEAIQEAFNDLVNG
+812 AIEAIQEAFNGLVHG

-886 VSAFAEAL
+886 VAAFAAAL
-894 GVASPSWKAYDIVVD
+894 GVASPSWKAYEIVVD
-909 FFKGAI
+909 FFRGAI
-915 NAIKDMVGK
+915 NAIKDMAEKVVP
-924 IIPVLKKVGEKI
+924 ILKKVGEKI
-936 VSVFKSFWD
+936 VDVFKSFWD
-945 YITDESGNIEWGKII
+945 YITDESGNVEWGKII
-960 AGGVIVSTLWVL
+960 AVGIIVSTIWVL

-981 IADAL
+981 IANAF
-986 GGIQDLLANV
+986 GGIQDLLANA

-1004 KVLNSISWDIKAKA
+1004 KVLDSISWDIKAKA

-1031 AIWVLTQIDDIGK
+1031 AIWILTQIDVDDIGK

-1109 SGLKPEEAKQGFIG
+1109 SGLKSEEAIQGFIG

-1131 LVFLSAIGKL
+1131 IVFLSAMGKL
-1141 SGRKG
+1141 SDHEG
-1146 IKYVDRIGKMML
+1146 IKNIDRIGSMVL
-1158 KLSFAMMLMVTI
+1158 KLSFAMMLMVTV

-1184 GAAFAAAFTIFVN
+1184 GAAFAAAFAIFIN
-1197 SITKVAKSSGKNVG
+1197 SITKVAKSSGNNVA
-1211 KVGTMVIGVI
+1211 KVGSMVISI
-1221 VAMTLMVH
+1221 AVAMTLMVG

-1261 ATKFV
+1261 ATKIG
-1266 KKHQIAKLSA
+1266 KKQQIAKLSG
-1276 LLLSVSFSLVKL
+1276 LLLSVSFSLAML
-1288 VSVCKLVGLLSV
+1288 AGVCKLVGLLTV
-1300 DDMIKGAAFI
+1300 DEMIKGAAFV
-1310 TGFVFLI
+1310 TGFVFLL
-1317 KKLASILKIGESEQ
+1317 KKLVSILKIGEGGE

-1336 AIILAMSVAIGILA
+1336 ATILAMSVAIGILA

-1378 ALMIKSLKGAQN
+1378 ALMVKSLKGAQN

-1415 DTKDLAASAGA
+1415 DIKDLAASAGA
-1426 LALLMGVFALMIR
+1426 LVLLMGVFALMIR
-1439 SLKLISGATISLG
+1439 SLKGLKTGKIPIGSIVALTVVIGILAGIII
-1452 PLLALGGIVLI
+1452 LLANTVTNVP
-1463 LSGII
+1463 
-1468 AALSYVVTDAKKV
+1468 AA
-1481 LAGAGSIAG
+1481 LAGAAAIAG
-1490 LMLVMVGVL
+1490 LLAVMVGVL
-1499 AILGVMGL
+1499 AVLSAISLTAGAAILG
-1507 EIVPAMTGIFAL
+1507 IVSL

-1536 SDINNALS
+1536 SDIDNALS
-1544 NVVALSALFAAL
+1544 NVGALSVLFVAL

-1568 LIMGFGGIGIAAIVT
+1568 LIIGAGGIGLAAIIA
-1583 GLGALSLTALAI
+1583 GLGALALTALAI

-1604 IAEDL
+1604 IAEDF
-1609 TATMKELSTASKEAK
+1609 TATMKELANASKEAK
-1624 NIDTNAFDDIPRL
+1624 GIDVNAFDGVPRL
-1637 LSIISQIGTTSLR
+1637 LSIISQIGTTSLL

-1674 FKAMGTIG
+1674 FKAMGAIG
-1682 EAASGIKIG
+1682 EAASEVKIG

-1697 IDTIIDYAEQLIGLQ
+1697 IETVLGVAEGLVGFQQSLTGIEGFIGWLRGVQGLDTFGENAKAFFEAMSTAMSSVGDVTFKKPNVLFVISTAKTIGEIQHSLTGIEGFIGWLRGVQGLDTFGENAKMFFEAMSTAMSSDVLEDAIYNKEGISYIIDTAEDLSILQNSLKGVEGFVDWLNRMYGDGNLANFAENAKSFFSGMSTAMSSIGDATFKKPNILFVISTAQKLAELQ
-1712 NSIPM
+1712 NSIQGV
-1717 PETLLDYFA
+1717 EGFIGWLD
-1726 KLSTNN
+1726 KMSSN
-1732 LAVFGI
+1732 LATFGI
-1738 NAKSFIEAMNT
+1738 NAHLFFSSMST
-1749 AMLSIGQAG
+1749 AMGSIGDVTFKKPNILFVISTAQ
-1758 EGSPLYNSYKL
+1758 KL
-1769 NAIVDYAEKLVG
+1769 AE
-1781 LQNALPMPENLIQWF
+1781 
-1796 SRLTTNDLENF
+1796 
-1807 GEKAS
+1807 
-1812 SFIETMNTAMMSL
+1812 
-1825 GAAGEGGALY
+1825 
-1835 NTYKLNA
+1835 
-1842 IIDYAERLIGL
+1842 
-1853 QNALP
+1853 
-1858 MPEKLVQWF
+1858 
-1867 SRLTTNDLENFG
+1867 
-1879 EKAYA
+1879 
-1884 FIESMNTAM
+1884 
-1893 MSLGAAGE
+1893 
-1901 GSPLYNSYKLNA
+1901 
-1913 IADYA
+1913 
-1918 ERLIGLQNAIPMP
+1918 
-1931 ENLIQWFAKMS
+1931 
-1942 TNDIKVFSEHA
+1942 
-1953 SSFLSAMNTSMLS
+1953 
-1966 IGQAGEGSALYNSYK
+1966 
-1981 LNAIA
+1981 
-1986 DYAERLMG
+1986 
-1994 LQNAIPMPENLIQ
+1994 
-2007 WFAKLTTNDIKVF
+2007 
-2020 GEHASSFLN
+2020 
-2029 AMNTSMLSIGQA
+2029 
-2041 GEGSPLYNSYK
+2041 
-2052 LNAIADYAE
+2052 
-2061 RLIGLQNSIPD
+2061 LQNSIQGVEGFMNWLD
-2072 PQSLLQWFA
+2072 
-2081 KMTTNDIK
+2081 KMSSNLGTFGTNAAT
-2089 VFGEHASGFIEAM
+2089 FFT
-2102 DSAMSTLG
+2102 AMSTAMSSVG
-2110 ESGSKYDSD
+2110 D
-2119 KIDQMIPVAEKL
+2119 
-2131 LAFQNTIPD
+2131 
-2140 PVSFLEWWSNL
+2140 VSFKKPNILFVISTAQKLAELQNSIQGVEDFIGWLDKMSSNL
-2151 TSSNIGVFGI
+2151 GTFGTNAATFFTAMSTAMSSIGGEVTYNTESLDSILAVATKLADFQEDKLKGVEGFMDWLDKTSNNIGTFGI
-2161 NASTFIKNLDMAMS
+2161 NASTFIKAMS
-2175 ALGENGGQYNT
+2175 TVMSSLGEGEYNSEK
-2186 ARLESILLFATKL
+2186 LGSIIDFAGKL

-2205 LPEDTLFDGKMDLK
+2205 LPEDTLFDGKMDLT

-2232 GEFGSQAGEINLGQ
+2232 GEFGSQTGEIDLGK

-2251 AAAYRIKYL
+2251 TAAYKLKYL
-2260 INALADLDDSGVK
+2260 INALTDLDDSGVK
-2273 TFAGGFASKGAAIK
+2273 TFAGSFGSKGAAVK
-2287 IAETMANFGKTV
+2287 IAETMANFGTTI
-2299 GEIDTG
+2299 GEINTD
-2305 KMSIAVSYATRLK
+2305 KMSVAVSSATRLK
-2318 NLIDSLAGI
+2318 NLINGLAGI

-2338 AIATKMK
+2338 AIATEMK

-2365 ANRLKTFVAGL
+2365 ANRLKTFMAGL
-2376 AGLDS
+2376 AELDS
-2381 SGISNFKIGSIGQ
+2381 SGVSNFKIGSIGQ

-2399 NRNVSGFNG
+2399 SSNVSGFNG
-2408 AKVNASIASANR
+2408 SQANASIASAIK
-2420 LKDFISS
+2420 LKNFISS
-2427 LSGLDTSGI
+2427 LSGLNTSGI
-2436 GVFKSAVGEL
+2436 GAFKSAVDEL
-2446 STVNVGTVID
+2446 STVNVGAVAE
-2456 AFSGASER
+2456 AFSGASES
-2464 MSAVGTSLITSLS
+2464 MTTIGMNLITALS
-2477 KGMRSGS
+2477 NGMLSGS
-2484 AAINSIAASIVSSM
+2484 VTIKSTTALIASAMLNSV
-2498 SSSIK
+2498 K
-2503 SKSASLATAGKAL
+2503 SKSSLLTSAGNTLARSLASGISSSKSVVSGA
-2516 ASSVASGFTSNRSA
+2516 ASSA
-2530 VVNSAGSVASSGESA
+2530 ASSGA
-2545 VRGYYRSFFQAGN
+2545 QGVRNSYSSMYNAGS
-2558 YLVTGFARGIELS
+2558 YLMDGLKKGINDRK
-2571 TWVAKQAAKK
+2571 WVAIDAAKK
-2581 MAEDA
+2581 VAQNITNITMGVFGER
-2586 MNEANTTL
+2586 
-2594 DVGSPSKEF
+2594 SPSRVF
-2603 IKIGGYVAEGFA
+2603 MQIGRYLDEGLA
-2615 IGISDLSYKS
+2615 IGINNSSDVATNSAS
-2625 TDAAEGMATSAMNTT
+2625 SMANSVIGN
-2640 RTAMSKVLDAINT
+2640 VQNAISIAGDLFSSNA
-2653 DMDAQP
+2653 DVQP
-2659 TIRPVVDLSDVQ
+2659 TIRPVVDLSNVQ
-2671 TGVNAINGLFNTT
+2671 TGVNAINGLFNTAQ
-2684 KSVGVQA
+2684 SVRVQA
-2691 NLNAIGYS
+2691 NLNAIGHS
-2699 MNAMRQNGKNDD
+2699 MNAMHQNGKNDD

>member
-54 KSNNLESLGDAANT
+54 KSNNLESLGNAANT
-68 VGLRFNAMYTM
+68 VGLRFNAMYTI

-205 QALAAGTVKLMD
+205 QALASGTVKLMD

-370 ESASRRNNLIG
+370 ESASRRNKLIG

-445 LDGIGSTEAGTKISD
+445 LDGIGST
-460 FVDGLKEIKRTLER
+460 
-474 GDVGEDVKKLQ
+474 
-485 TALKELGY
+485 
-493 DIGETEIDGII
+493 
-504 GPETEKAIKAFQKAN
+504 
-519 GLTDNGMGIVGPKTL
+519 
-534 DALEKAGIK
+534 DALEKAGSK
-543 VEEINGNVNDLHDS
+543 VEEINGYVNDLHDS
-557 CDSLVDVIT
+557 CDSLIDVVT

-571 ELLLESLMNIIKTI
+571 ELLLESLMNVIKTI

-736 AFNVLTAIFD
+736 AFNVLTAILD

-996 GKVLKSFS
+996 GKVLKGFS

-1060 GLSIAMSKLSS
+1060 GLSIAMSRLSS

-1146 IKYVDRIGKMML
+1146 IKYIDRIGKMML
-1158 KLSFAMMLMVTI
+1158 KLSFAMMLIVTV

-1261 ATKFV
+1261 ATKFI
-1266 KKHQIAKLSA
+1266 KKHQIAKLSG

-1288 VSVCKLVGLLSV
+1288 VSVCKLIGLLSV

-1336 AIILAMSVAIGILA
+1336 AIILAMSVAIGMLA

-1356 GIIDIAS
+1356 GIINIAS

-1439 SLKLISGATISLG
+1439 SLKLISGTAISLK
-1452 PLLALGGIVLI
+1452 PIIALSAVVLI
-1463 LSGII
+1463 LTGVI
-1468 AALSYVVTDAKKV
+1468 AALSHVITDAKKV
-1481 LAGAGSIAG
+1481 LAGAGSIAA
-1490 LMLVMVGVL
+1490 LLLVMAGVL
-1499 AILGVMGL
+1499 AILGSISL
-1507 EIVPAMTGIFAL
+1507 ETVPAMIGILAL
-1519 AALGLVLR
+1519 ATLGLVLR
-1527 ELVWVLASM
+1527 ELVWVLSSM
-1536 SDINNALS
+1536 SDIENALS
-1544 NVVALSALFAAL
+1544 NVGALSALFVAL
-1556 VGMLGVIAVVGS
+1556 VGMLGVMAVVGS
-1568 LIMGFGGIGIAAIVT
+1568 LIIGSGGMALLTIIT
-1583 GLGALSLTALAI
+1583 GLGTLALTALAI

-1609 TATMKELSTASKEAK
+1609 TATMKELANASKEAK
-1624 NIDTNAFDDIPRL
+1624 GIDVNAFDGVPDL

-1918 ERLIGLQNAIPMP
+1918 ERLIGLQNALPMP

-1966 IGQAGEGSALYNSYK
+1966 IGQAGKGSALYNSYK

-2232 GEFGSQAGEINLGQ
+2232 GEFGNQAGEINLGQ

-2305 KMSIAVSYATRLK
+2305 KMSIAVSFATRLK
-2318 NLIDSLAGI
+2318 DLIDSLAGI

-2345 GYANKVAEIDTATVS
+2345 SYANKVAEIDTATVS

-2394 SLATY
+2394 SLAAY

-2408 AKVNASIASANR
+2408 AKANASIASANR

-2503 SKSASLATAGKAL
+2503 SKSASLATAGKVL

>member
-54 KSNNLESLGDAANT
+54 KSNNLESLGNAANT
-68 VGLRFNAMYTM
+68 VGLRFNAMYTI

-138 NAALDELNKYADL
+138 NAALDGLNKYADL

-205 QALAAGTVKLMD
+205 QALASGTVKLMD

-409 RKVVGDNDLDSLIEK
+409 RKVVGDNNLDSLIEK

-493 DIGETEIDGII
+493 DIGENEIDGII
-504 GPETEKAIKAFQKAN
+504 GPETEKAIKAFQEAN
-519 GLTDNGMGIVGPKTL
+519 GLADNGMGIVGPKTL

-637 GVKDLGIEIPDFER
+637 GVKDLGIEIPYFER

-736 AFNVLTAIFD
+736 AFNVLTAILD

-1229 VCKLAGQLSAEEM
+1229 VCKLAGQLSAEKM

-1261 ATKFV
+1261 TTKFV
-1266 KKHQIAKLSA
+1266 KKHQIAKLSG

-1300 DDMIKGAAFI
+1300 DDMIKGAAFM

-1463 LSGII
+1463 LTGII

-1499 AILGVMGL
+1499 AILGEMSIEAG
-1507 EIVPAMTGIFAL
+1507 PAMIGMLAL
-1519 AALGLVLR
+1519 ATLGLVLR

-1536 SDINNALS
+1536 SDVDSALS
-1544 NVVALSALFAAL
+1544 NVGALSALFVAL
-1556 VGMLGVIAVVGS
+1556 VGMLGVMAVVGS
-1568 LIMGFGGIGIAAIVT
+1568 LIIGSGGMALLTIIT
-1583 GLGALSLTALAI
+1583 GLGTLALTALAI

-1609 TATMKELSTASKEAK
+1609 TATMKELANASKEAK
-1624 NIDTNAFDDIPRL
+1624 GIDVNAFDGVPDL

-1717 PETLLDYFA
+1717 PENLLDYFA

-1842 IIDYAERLIGL
+1842 IIDYAERLIDL

-1994 LQNAIPMPENLIQ
+1994 LQNAIPTPENLIQ

-2110 ESGSKYDSD
+2110 ESGSKYNSD

-2232 GEFGSQAGEINLGQ
+2232 GEFGSQAGEIDLGQ

-2305 KMSIAVSYATRLK
+2305 KMSIAVSFATRLK
-2318 NLIDSLAGI
+2318 DLIDSLAGI

-2345 GYANKVAEIDTATVS
+2345 SYANKVAEIDTATVS

-2394 SLATY
+2394 SLAAY

-2625 TDAAEGMATSAMNTT
+2625 NNAAEGMATSAMNTT

>member
-116 QINAVQTIMANTS
+116 QINAVQTTMANTS

-205 QALAAGTVKLMD
+205 QALASGTVKLMD

-493 DIGETEIDGII
+493 DIGENEIDGII
-504 GPETEKAIKAFQKAN
+504 GPETEKAIKAFQEAN

-571 ELLLESLMNIIKTI
+571 ELLLESLMNVIKTI

-605 SLYNALEALNK
+605 SLYNALEVLNK

-736 AFNVLTAIFD
+736 AFNVLTAILD

-981 IADAL
+981 VADAL

-1229 VCKLAGQLSAEEM
+1229 ACKLAGQLSAEEM

-1288 VSVCKLVGLLSV
+1288 VSVCKLIGLLSV
-1300 DDMIKGAAFI
+1300 DDMIKGAAFM

-1463 LSGII
+1463 LTGII

-1499 AILGVMGL
+1499 AILGEMSIEAG
-1507 EIVPAMTGIFAL
+1507 PAMIGMLAL
-1519 AALGLVLR
+1519 ATLGLVLR

-1536 SDINNALS
+1536 SDVDSALS
-1544 NVVALSALFAAL
+1544 NVGALSALFVAL
-1556 VGMLGVIAVVGS
+1556 VGMLGVMAVVGS
-1568 LIMGFGGIGIAAIVT
+1568 LIIGSGGMALLTIIT
-1583 GLGALSLTALAI
+1583 GLGTLALTALAI

-1609 TATMKELSTASKEAK
+1609 TATMKELANASKEAK

-1769 NAIVDYAEKLVG
+1769 NAIIDYAEKLVG

-1853 QNALP
+1853 QNAMP

-2110 ESGSKYDSD
+2110 ESGSKYNSD

-2232 GEFGSQAGEINLGQ
+2232 GEFGSQAGEIDLGQ

-2305 KMSIAVSYATRLK
+2305 KMSIAVSFATRLK
-2318 NLIDSLAGI
+2318 DLIDSLAGI

-2345 GYANKVAEIDTATVS
+2345 SYANKVAEIDTATVS

-2381 SGISNFKIGSIGQ
+2381 SGISNFKIGSISQ
-2394 SLATY
+2394 SLAAY

-2571 TWVAKQAAKK
+2571 TWVAKQAAEK

-2586 MNEANTTL
+2586 MNAAKKKL
-2594 DVGSPSKEF
+2594 DENSPSKEF

-2671 TGVNAINGLFNTT
+2671 TGVNAINGLFNTAQ
-2684 KSVGVQA
+2684 SVGVQA

>member
-54 KSNNLESLGDAANT
+54 KSNNLESLGNAANT
-68 VGLRFNAMYTM
+68 VGLRFNAMYTI

-205 QALAAGTVKLMD
+205 QALASGTVKLMD

-493 DIGETEIDGII
+493 DIGENEIDGII
-504 GPETEKAIKAFQKAN
+504 GPETEKAIKAFQEAN

-534 DALEKAGIK
+534 DALEKAGSK
-543 VEEINGNVNDLHDS
+543 VEEINDNVNDLHDS

-571 ELLLESLMNIIKTI
+571 ELLLESLMNVIKTI

-660 NVNVDSLIEKYGS
+660 NVNVDSLIEKCGS

-736 AFNVLTAIFD
+736 AFNVLTAILD

-1229 VCKLAGQLSAEEM
+1229 VCKLAGQLSAEKM

-1261 ATKFV
+1261 TTKFV
-1266 KKHQIAKLSA
+1266 KKHQIAKLSG

-1300 DDMIKGAAFI
+1300 DDMIKGAAFM

-1463 LSGII
+1463 LTGII

-1499 AILGVMGL
+1499 AILGVIGL

-1901 GSPLYNSYKLNA
+1901 RSPLYNSYKLNA

-2110 ESGSKYDSD
+2110 ESGSKYNSD

-2305 KMSIAVSYATRLK
+2305 KMSIAVSFATRLK
-2318 NLIDSLAGI
+2318 DLIDSLAGI

-2345 GYANKVAEIDTATVS
+2345 SYANKVAEIDTATVS

-2381 SGISNFKIGSIGQ
+2381 SGISNFKIGSVGQ
-2394 SLATY
+2394 SLAAY

-2464 MSAVGTSLITSLS
+2464 MSAVGTSLIISLS

-2571 TWVAKQAAKK
+2571 TWVAKQAAEK

-2586 MNEANTTL
+2586 MNAAKKKL
-2594 DVGSPSKEF
+2594 DENSPSKEF

-2671 TGVNAINGLFNTT
+2671 TGVNAINGLFNTAQ
-2684 KSVGVQA
+2684 SVGVQA

>member
-54 KSNNLESLGDAANT
+54 KNNNLEALGESANT

-103 IDPIMS
+103 IDPITS

-205 QALAAGTVKLMD
+205 QALASGTVKLMD

-231 QDALKETARVHGI
+231 QDALKETARVHGV
-244 AIDKMIEEQGSFRET
+244 AIDEMIEKQGSFRET

-268 ILTETLEKFTMA
+268 ILTETLKKFTMA

-292 QSLMDTGYTEAQA
+292 KSLMDTGYTEAQA

-370 ESASRRNNLIG
+370 ASATRRNNLIG

-400 ETSQFEDSI
+400 ETSRFEESI
-409 RKVVGDNDLDSLIEK
+409 RKVVGDNKLDSLIEK

-431 AEEGAISSNTLKKA
+431 AEEGAISSNVLKQA

-460 FVDGLKEIKRTLER
+460 FVDGLKEIKRTLQR
-474 GDVGEDVKKLQ
+474 GNVGEDVKKLQ

-493 DIGETEIDGII
+493 DIGETGIDGII
-504 GPETEKAIKAFQKAN
+504 GPETEKAIKAFQEAN
-519 GLTDNGMGIVGPKTL
+519 GLTGNGMGIVGPKTL
-534 DALEKAGIK
+534 DALEKAGSK
-543 VEEINGNVNDLHDS
+543 VEEINGSVNDLRGS

-630 TWRDLLN
+630 TWHDLLI

-660 NVNVDSLIEKYGS
+660 SVNVDSLIEKYGS

-684 IDAIKDVLL
+684 IDTIKDVLL
-693 SFDGITESMLLGGES
+693 NFDGITESMLLGGES

-723 DIISSVVGGGFKA
+723 DIISSVVGGGFKT
-736 AFNVLTAIFD
+736 AFNVVTAILD
-746 QFGMS
+746 QFGMN

-812 AIEAIQEAFNDLVNG
+812 AIEAIQEAFNGLVNG

-886 VSAFAEAL
+886 VAAFAAAL
-894 GVASPSWKAYDIVVD
+894 GVASPSWKAYEIVVD

-915 NAIKDMVGK
+915 NAIKDMAGK
-924 IIPVLKKVGEKI
+924 VVPILKKVGEKI
-936 VSVFKSFWD
+936 VTVFKSFWD

-960 AGGVIVSTLWVL
+960 AGGIIVSTIWVL

-986 GGIQDLLANV
+986 SGIQDLLANA

-1004 KVLNSISWDIKAKA
+1004 KVLNSISWDVKAKA

-1051 IVVLAGVLI
+1051 IAVLAGVLI
-1060 GLSIAMSKLSS
+1060 GLSVAMSKLSS

-1109 SGLKPEEAKQGFIG
+1109 SDLKPEEAKQGFIG
-1123 LAGIMGGM
+1123 LAGIVGGM
-1131 LVFLSAIGKL
+1131 IVFLSIMGKL
-1141 SGRKG
+1141 SGREG
-1146 IKYVDRIGKMML
+1146 IKNIDGIGSMML
-1158 KLSFAMMLMVTI
+1158 KLSFAMMLMVTV
-1170 CKLIGKLSAEEMLK
+1170 CKLVGKLSAEEMLK

-1197 SITKVAKSSGKNVG
+1197 SITKVAKSSGNNVA
-1211 KVGTMVIGVI
+1211 KVGSMVIGI
-1221 VAMTLMVH
+1221 AVAMTLMVG

-1261 ATKFV
+1261 ATKIG
-1266 KKHQIAKLSA
+1266 KKQQIAKLSG
-1276 LLLSVSFSLVKL
+1276 LLLSVSFSLAML
-1288 VSVCKLVGLLSV
+1288 TGVCKLVGLLSV

-1310 TGFVFLI
+1310 TGFVFLL
-1317 KKLASILKIGESEQ
+1317 KKLVSILKIGESEQ

-1336 AIILAMSVAIGILA
+1336 ATILAMSIAIGILA

-1390 VKGAIMMMAVA
+1390 VKGAIMTMAVA

-1415 DTKDLAASAGA
+1415 NIKDLAASTGA
-1426 LALLMGVFALMIR
+1426 LALLIGVFALMIR
-1439 SLKLISGATISLG
+1439 SLKLISGTGISLK
-1452 PLLALGGIVLI
+1452 PIIALSAVVLI
-1463 LSGII
+1463 LTGVI
-1468 AALSYVVTDAKKV
+1468 AALSHVVTDAKKV
-1481 LAGAGSIAG
+1481 LAGAGSIAA
-1490 LMLVMVGVL
+1490 LLLVMAGVL
-1499 AILGVMGL
+1499 AILGAISL
-1507 EIVPAMTGIFAL
+1507 ETGPAMIGILAL

-1536 SDINNALS
+1536 SDIDNALS
-1544 NVVALSALFAAL
+1544 NVGALSALFSAL
-1556 VGMLGVIAVVGS
+1556 VGMLGVIAVIGS
-1568 LIMGFGGIGIAAIVT
+1568 LIIGSGGMGLVAIIA
-1583 GLGALSLTALAI
+1583 GLGTLALTALAI

-1604 IAEDL
+1604 IAEDF
-1609 TATMKELSTASKEAK
+1609 TATMTELANASKEAK
-1624 NIDTNAFDDIPRL
+1624 GIDANAFDGVPRL

-1650 TGIKDFFTLGGTTMD
+1650 AGIKDFFTLGGTTMD

-1674 FKAMGTIG
+1674 FKAMGAIG
-1682 EAASGIKIG
+1682 EAASEVKIG

-1697 IDTIIDYAEQLIGLQ
+1697 IKNVLGVAEGLVGFQQSLTGITGFIGWLRGVQGLDTFGKNAKTFFEAMSTAMSSVSDVTFKKPNVLFVISTAKTIGEIQQSLTGIEGFIGWLRGVQGLDTFGENAKMFFESMSKAMSSETLGSATYNKDRISYIIDISKELGALQ
-1712 NSIPM
+1712 SRLPGVEGFADWLNRMYGDGNLANFGENAKAFFEGMSTAMSAVGDATFNESSI
-1717 PETLLDYFA
+1717 EYIISIA
-1726 KLSTNN
+1726 GKLSELQSSLQGVEGFISWLDKMSNN
-1732 LAVFGI
+1732 LATFGI
-1738 NAKSFIEAMNT
+1738 N
-1749 AMLSIGQAG
+1749 
-1758 EGSPLYNSYKL
+1758 
-1769 NAIVDYAEKLVG
+1769 
-1781 LQNALPMPENLIQWF
+1781 
-1796 SRLTTNDLENF
+1796 
-1807 GEKAS
+1807 
-1812 SFIETMNTAMMSL
+1812 
-1825 GAAGEGGALY
+1825 
-1835 NTYKLNA
+1835 
-1842 IIDYAERLIGL
+1842 
-1853 QNALP
+1853 
-1858 MPEKLVQWF
+1858 VQLF
-1867 SRLTTNDLENFG
+1867 
-1879 EKAYA
+1879 
-1884 FIESMNTAM
+1884 
-1893 MSLGAAGE
+1893 
-1901 GSPLYNSYKLNA
+1901 
-1913 IADYA
+1913 
-1918 ERLIGLQNAIPMP
+1918 
-1931 ENLIQWFAKMS
+1931 FA
-1942 TNDIKVFSEHA
+1942 
-1953 SSFLSAMNTSMLS
+1953 
-1966 IGQAGEGSALYNSYK
+1966 
-1981 LNAIA
+1981 
-1986 DYAERLMG
+1986 
-1994 LQNAIPMPENLIQ
+1994 
-2007 WFAKLTTNDIKVF
+2007 
-2020 GEHASSFLN
+2020 
-2029 AMNTSMLSIGQA
+2029 
-2041 GEGSPLYNSYK
+2041 
-2052 LNAIADYAE
+2052 
-2061 RLIGLQNSIPD
+2061 
-2072 PQSLLQWFA
+2072 
-2081 KMTTNDIK
+2081 
-2089 VFGEHASGFIEAM
+2089 
-2102 DSAMSTLG
+2102 AMSTAMSSVGDVTFKKPNILFVVSTAQKLADLQTSLQG
-2110 ESGSKYDSD
+2110 VEGFMNWLD
-2119 KIDQMIPVAEKL
+2119 KISNNLKTFGTNAATFFTAMSTAMSSVKEASYEKTNVEYIISTSQQ
-2131 LAFQNTIPD
+2131 LADLQTSLQGVEGFIGWLD
-2140 PVSFLEWWSNL
+2140 KMSSNL
-2151 TSSNIGVFGI
+2151 GTFGTNAATFFTAMSTAMSSIGGEVTYNTESLDSILAVATKLAEFQEDKLQGVAGFADWLDKISSNIGTFGI
-2161 NASTFIKNLDMAMS
+2161 NASTFIKAMS
-2175 ALGENGGQYNT
+2175 TVMSSLGEGEYNPEK
-2186 ARLESILLFATKL
+2186 LGSIIDFAGKL

-2205 LPEDTLFDGKMDLK
+2205 LPEDTLFDGKMDLT

-2232 GEFGSQAGEINLGQ
+2232 GEFGSQTGEIDLGK

-2251 AAAYRIKYL
+2251 TAAYKLKYL
-2260 INALADLDDSGVK
+2260 INALTDLDDSGVK
-2273 TFAGGFASKGAAIK
+2273 TFAGGFGSKGAAVK
-2287 IAETMANFGKTV
+2287 IAETMATFGTAI
-2299 GEIDTG
+2299 GEINIDQ
-2305 KMSIAVSYATRLK
+2305 MSVAVSSATRLK
-2318 NLIDSLAGI
+2318 NLINGLAGI

-2338 AIATKMK
+2338 AIATEMK

-2365 ANRLKTFVAGL
+2365 ANRLKTFMAGL
-2376 AGLDS
+2376 AELDS
-2381 SGISNFKIGSIGQ
+2381 SGVSNFKIGSIGQ

-2399 NRNVSGFNG
+2399 SSNVSGFNG
-2408 AKVNASIASANR
+2408 SQANASIASAIK
-2420 LKDFISS
+2420 LKNFISS
-2427 LSGLDTSGI
+2427 LSGLNTSGI
-2436 GVFKSAVGEL
+2436 GAFKSAVDDL
-2446 STVNVGTVID
+2446 STVNVGAVVE
-2456 AFSGASER
+2456 AFSGASES
-2464 MSAVGTSLITSLS
+2464 MTTIGMNLITALS
-2477 KGMRSGS
+2477 NGMLSGS
-2484 AAINSIAASIVSSM
+2484 VAIKSTTDLVVSAMSNSV
-2498 SSSIK
+2498 K
-2503 SKSASLATAGKAL
+2503 SKSSLLTSAGNTLARNL
-2516 ASSVASGFTSNRSA
+2516 ASGISSNRSA
-2530 VVNSAGSVASSGESA
+2530 VSYAASSAASSGA
-2545 VRGYYRSFFQAGN
+2545 QG
-2558 YLVTGFARGIELS
+2558 ARGAYSSMYNAGSYLMDGLKNGINNRK
-2571 TWVAKQAAKK
+2571 WVAINAAEKV
-2581 MAEDA
+2581 AQQITNITNAVFGEH
-2586 MNEANTTL
+2586 
-2594 DVGSPSKEF
+2594 SPSRVF
-2603 IKIGGYVAEGFA
+2603 MQIGRYLDEGLA
-2615 IGISDLSYKS
+2615 IGINDSSDVATNSAS
-2625 TDAAEGMATSAMNTT
+2625 NMANSVIGNVQNAITMAGDLFSAN
-2640 RTAMSKVLDAINT
+2640 A
-2653 DMDAQP
+2653 DAQP
-2659 TIRPVVDLSDVQ
+2659 TIRPVVDLSNVQ
-2671 TGVNAINGLFNTT
+2671 TGVNAINGLFNTVQ
-2684 KSVGVQA
+2684 SVRVQA
-2691 NLNAIGYS
+2691 NLNAIGHS

>member
-54 KSNNLESLGDAANT
+54 KSNNLESLGNAANT
-68 VGLRFNAMYTM
+68 VGLRFNAMYTI

-205 QALAAGTVKLMD
+205 QALASGTVKLMD

-431 AEEGAISSNTLKKA
+431 AEEGAISSNILKKA

-493 DIGETEIDGII
+493 DIGETETDGII
-504 GPETEKAIKAFQKAN
+504 GPATEKAIKAFQEAN
-519 GLTDNGMGIVGPKTL
+519 GLTGNDMGIVGPKTL
-534 DALEKAGIK
+534 DALEKAGSK
-543 VEEINGNVNDLHDS
+543 VEEINDNVNDLHDS
-557 CDSLVDVIT
+557 CDSLIDVVT

-736 AFNVLTAIFD
+736 AFNVLTAILD

-871 VSGVIDSIISFCQNF
+871 VSGAIDSIISFCQNF

-1146 IKYVDRIGKMML
+1146 IKYIDRIGKMML
-1158 KLSFAMMLMVTI
+1158 KLSFAMMLMVTV
-1170 CKLIGKLSAEEMLK
+1170 CKLIGKLSVEEMLK

-1266 KKHQIAKLSA
+1266 KKHQIAKLSG

-1300 DDMIKGAAFI
+1300 DDMIKGAAFM

-1463 LSGII
+1463 LTGII

-1499 AILGVMGL
+1499 AILGEMSIEAG
-1507 EIVPAMTGIFAL
+1507 PAMIGMLAL
-1519 AALGLVLR
+1519 ATLGLVLR

-1536 SDINNALS
+1536 SDVDSALS
-1544 NVVALSALFAAL
+1544 NVGALSALFVAL
-1556 VGMLGVIAVVGS
+1556 VGMLGVMAVVGS
-1568 LIMGFGGIGIAAIVT
+1568 LIIGSGGMALLTIIT
-1583 GLGALSLTALAI
+1583 GLGTLALTALAI

-1609 TATMKELSTASKEAK
+1609 TATMKELSNASKEAK
-1624 NIDTNAFDDIPRL
+1624 GIDVNAFDGVPDL

-1697 IDTIIDYAEQLIGLQ
+1697 IGTIIDYAEQLIGLQ

-1884 FIESMNTAM
+1884 FIESMNIAM

-2052 LNAIADYAE
+2052 LNAIVDYAE
-2061 RLIGLQNSIPD
+2061 RLIALQNSIPD

-2232 GEFGSQAGEINLGQ
+2232 GEFGSQAGEIDLGQ

-2305 KMSIAVSYATRLK
+2305 KMSIAVSFATRLK
-2318 NLIDSLAGI
+2318 DLIDSLAGI

-2345 GYANKVAEIDTATVS
+2345 SYANKVAEIDTATVS

-2394 SLATY
+2394 SLAAY

-2625 TDAAEGMATSAMNTT
+2625 NDAAEGMATSAMNTT

>member
-54 KSNNLESLGDAANT
+54 KSNNLESLGNAANT
-68 VGLRFNAMYTM
+68 VGLRFNAMYTI

-205 QALAAGTVKLMD
+205 QALASGTVKLMD

-445 LDGIGSTEAGTKISD
+445 LDGIGST
-460 FVDGLKEIKRTLER
+460 
-474 GDVGEDVKKLQ
+474 
-485 TALKELGY
+485 
-493 DIGETEIDGII
+493 
-504 GPETEKAIKAFQKAN
+504 
-519 GLTDNGMGIVGPKTL
+519 
-534 DALEKAGIK
+534 DALEKAGSK
-543 VEEINGNVNDLHDS
+543 VEEINGYVNDLHDS
-557 CDSLVDVIT
+557 CDSLIDVVT

-736 AFNVLTAIFD
+736 AFNVLTAILD

-1131 LVFLSAIGKL
+1131 LVFLSAMGKL

-1146 IKYVDRIGKMML
+1146 IKYIDRIGKMML

-1261 ATKFV
+1261 TTKFV

-1300 DDMIKGAAFI
+1300 DDMIKGAAFM

-1452 PLLALGGIVLI
+1452 PLLALGGVVLI
-1463 LSGII
+1463 LTGII

-1499 AILGVMGL
+1499 AILGEMSIEAG
-1507 EIVPAMTGIFAL
+1507 PAMIGMLAL
-1519 AALGLVLR
+1519 ATLGLVLR

-1536 SDINNALS
+1536 SDVDSALS
-1544 NVVALSALFAAL
+1544 NVVALSALFVAL
-1556 VGMLGVIAVVGS
+1556 VGMLGVMAVVGS
-1568 LIMGFGGIGIAAIVT
+1568 LIIGSGGMALLTIIT
-1583 GLGALSLTALAI
+1583 GLGTLALTALAI

-1609 TATMKELSTASKEAK
+1609 TATMKELANASKEAK
-1624 NIDTNAFDDIPRL
+1624 GIDVNAFDGVPDL

-1732 LAVFGI
+1732 LAVFGV

-1781 LQNALPMPENLIQWF
+1781 LQNAIPMPENLIQWF
-1796 SRLTTNDLENF
+1796 AKLTSNDLENF
-1807 GEKAS
+1807 GGKAS
-1812 SFIETMNTAMMSL
+1812 AFIEAMNSAMMSL

-2110 ESGSKYDSD
+2110 ESGSKYNSD

-2273 TFAGGFASKGAAIK
+2273 TFAGGFISKGAAIK

-2305 KMSIAVSYATRLK
+2305 KMSIAVSFATRLK
-2318 NLIDSLAGI
+2318 DLIDSLAGI

-2399 NRNVSGFNG
+2399 NRNVSGFNVS
-2408 AKVNASIASANR
+2408 KVNASIASANR
-2420 LKDFISS
+2420 IKDFITS

-2484 AAINSIAASIVSSM
+2484 AAINSIAASIVSIM

>member
-205 QALAAGTVKLMD
+205 QALASGTVKLMD

-445 LDGIGSTEAGTKISD
+445 LDGIGST
-460 FVDGLKEIKRTLER
+460 
-474 GDVGEDVKKLQ
+474 
-485 TALKELGY
+485 
-493 DIGETEIDGII
+493 
-504 GPETEKAIKAFQKAN
+504 
-519 GLTDNGMGIVGPKTL
+519 
-534 DALEKAGIK
+534 DALEKAGSK
-543 VEEINGNVNDLHDS
+543 VEEINGYVNDLHDS
-557 CDSLVDVIT
+557 CDSLIDVVT

-637 GVKDLGIEIPDFER
+637 GVKDLGIEIPYFER

-736 AFNVLTAIFD
+736 AFNVLTAILD

-1024 AIAVLVA
+1024 AIGVLVA

-1060 GLSIAMSKLSS
+1060 GLSIAMSRLSS

-1146 IKYVDRIGKMML
+1146 IKYIDRIGKMML
-1158 KLSFAMMLMVTI
+1158 KLSFAMMLIVTV

-1261 ATKFV
+1261 ATKFI
-1266 KKHQIAKLSA
+1266 KKHQIAKLSG

-1288 VSVCKLVGLLSV
+1288 VSVCKLIGLLSV

-1336 AIILAMSVAIGILA
+1336 AIILAMSVAIGMLA

-1356 GIIDIAS
+1356 GIINIAS

-1439 SLKLISGATISLG
+1439 SLKLISGTAISLK
-1452 PLLALGGIVLI
+1452 PIIALSAVVLI
-1463 LSGII
+1463 LTGVI
-1468 AALSYVVTDAKKV
+1468 AALSHVITDAKKV
-1481 LAGAGSIAG
+1481 LAGAGSIAA
-1490 LMLVMVGVL
+1490 LLLVMAGVL
-1499 AILGVMGL
+1499 AILGSISL
-1507 EIVPAMTGIFAL
+1507 ETVPAMIGILAL
-1519 AALGLVLR
+1519 ATLGLVLR

-1536 SDINNALS
+1536 SDIENALS
-1544 NVVALSALFAAL
+1544 NVGALSALFVAL
-1556 VGMLGVIAVVGS
+1556 VGMLGVMAVVGS
-1568 LIMGFGGIGIAAIVT
+1568 LIIGSGGMALLTIIT
-1583 GLGALSLTALAI
+1583 GLGTLALTALAI

-1609 TATMKELSTASKEAK
+1609 TATMKELANASKEAK
-1624 NIDTNAFDDIPRL
+1624 GIDVNAFDGVPDL

-1674 FKAMGTIG
+1674 FKAMGAIG

-1697 IDTIIDYAEQLIGLQ
+1697 IDTIIDYAEQLVGLQ

-1807 GEKAS
+1807 GEKTS

-1825 GAAGEGGALY
+1825 GAAGEGGTLY

-2052 LNAIADYAE
+2052 LNAIVDYAE
-2061 RLIGLQNSIPD
+2061 RLIALQNSIPD

-2305 KMSIAVSYATRLK
+2305 KMSIAVSFATRLK
-2318 NLIDSLAGI
+2318 DLIDSLAGI

-2345 GYANKVAEIDTATVS
+2345 SYANKVAEIDTATVS

-2394 SLATY
+2394 SLAAY

-2571 TWVAKQAAKK
+2571 TWVAKQAAEK

-2586 MNEANTTL
+2586 MNAAKIKL
-2594 DVGSPSKEF
+2594 DENSPSKEF

-2671 TGVNAINGLFNTT
+2671 TGVNAINGLFNTAQ
-2684 KSVGVQA
+2684 SVGVQA

>member
-205 QALAAGTVKLMD
+205 QALASGTVKLMD

-445 LDGIGSTEAGTKISD
+445 LDDIGST
-460 FVDGLKEIKRTLER
+460 
-474 GDVGEDVKKLQ
+474 
-485 TALKELGY
+485 
-493 DIGETEIDGII
+493 
-504 GPETEKAIKAFQKAN
+504 
-519 GLTDNGMGIVGPKTL
+519 
-534 DALEKAGIK
+534 DALEKAGSK

-557 CDSLVDVIT
+557 CDSLIDIIT

-637 GVKDLGIEIPDFER
+637 GVKDLGIEISYFER

-736 AFNVLTAIFD
+736 AFNVLTAILD

-1146 IKYVDRIGKMML
+1146 IKYIDRIGKMML
-1158 KLSFAMMLMVTI
+1158 KLSFAMMLMVTV

-1426 LALLMGVFALMIR
+1426 LALLIGVFALMIR
-1439 SLKLISGATISLG
+1439 SLKSISGTAISLK
-1452 PLLALGGIVLI
+1452 PIIALSAVVLI
-1463 LSGII
+1463 LTGII

-1481 LAGAGSIAG
+1481 LAGAGSIAA
-1490 LMLVMVGVL
+1490 LLLVMAGVL
-1499 AILGVMGL
+1499 AILGSISL
-1507 EIVPAMTGIFAL
+1507 ETVPAMIGILAL
-1519 AALGLVLR
+1519 ATLGLVLR

-1536 SDINNALS
+1536 SDVDSALS

-1556 VGMLGVIAVVGS
+1556 VGMLGVMAVVGS

-1609 TATMKELSTASKEAK
+1609 TATMKELANASKEAK
-1624 NIDTNAFDDIPRL
+1624 GIDVNAFNGVPDL

-1812 SFIETMNTAMMSL
+1812 SFIETMNTAMMCL

-1853 QNALP
+1853 QNAMP

-1879 EKAYA
+1879 EKATA

-1966 IGQAGEGSALYNSYK
+1966 IGQAGEGSPLYNSYK

-1994 LQNAIPMPENLIQ
+1994 LQNSIPMPENLIQ

-2052 LNAIADYAE
+2052 LNAIVDYAE
-2061 RLIGLQNSIPD
+2061 RLIALQNSIPD

-2161 NASTFIKNLDMAMS
+2161 NASTFIKNLDMAMG

-2305 KMSIAVSYATRLK
+2305 KMSIAVSFATRLK
-2318 NLIDSLAGI
+2318 DLIDSLAGI

-2399 NRNVSGFNG
+2399 NRNVSGFNVS
-2408 AKVNASIASANR
+2408 KVNASIASANR
-2420 LKDFISS
+2420 IKDFITS

-2446 STVNVGTVID
+2446 STVNVGSIVD

-2530 VVNSAGSVASSGESA
+2530 VVNSAGSIASSGESA

-2571 TWVAKQAAKK
+2571 TWVAKQAAEK

-2586 MNEANTTL
+2586 MNAAKKKL
-2594 DVGSPSKEF
+2594 DENSPSKEF

>member
-88 TRVQHT
+88 NRVQHT

-445 LDGIGSTEAGTKISD
+445 LDGIGSTEAGTKISG

-474 GDVGEDVKKLQ
+474 GDIGEDVKKLQ

-571 ELLLESLMNIIKTI
+571 ELLLESLMNVIKTI

-651 KLTEALKSN
+651 KLSEALKSN
-660 NVNVDSLIEKYGS
+660 SVNVDSLIEKYGS

-736 AFNVLTAIFD
+736 AFNVLTAILD

-1146 IKYVDRIGKMML
+1146 IKYIDRIGKMML

-1288 VSVCKLVGLLSV
+1288 VTVCKLVGLLSV

-1310 TGFVFLI
+1310 TGFAFLI

-1490 LMLVMVGVL
+1490 LMLAMVGVL

-1624 NIDTNAFDDIPRL
+1624 NIDTSAFDDIPRL

-1825 GAAGEGGALY
+1825 GTAGEGGALY

-1994 LQNAIPMPENLIQ
+1994 LQNAIPMPENLMQ
-2007 WFAKLTTNDIKVF
+2007 WFTKLTTNDIKVF

-2140 PVSFLEWWSNL
+2140 PASFLEWWSNL

-2205 LPEDTLFDGKMDLK
+2205 LPEDTLFDGKMDLT

-2273 TFAGGFASKGAAIK
+2273 TFAGGFASKGAVAK
-2287 IAETMANFGKTV
+2287 IAETMADFGKTV

-2305 KMSIAVSYATRLK
+2305 KMSIAVSSATRLK

-2408 AKVNASIASANR
+2408 SKVNASIASANR
-2420 LKDFISS
+2420 LKDFITS

-2446 STVNVGTVID
+2446 STVNVGSVVE
-2456 AFSGASER
+2456 AFSGASES
-2464 MSAVGTSLITSLS
+2464 MSTVGTSLITALS

-2484 AAINSIAASIVSSM
+2484 AAINSITASIVSSM
-2498 SSSIK
+2498 SSNIK
-2503 SKSASLATAGKAL
+2503 SKSASLATAGKTL

-2530 VVNSAGSVASSGESA
+2530 VVNSAGSIASSGESA

-2558 YLVTGFARGIELS
+2558 YLVTGFSRGIELS
-2571 TWVAKQAAKK
+2571 TWVAKQAAEK

-2586 MNEANTTL
+2586 MNAAKKKL
-2594 DVGSPSKEF
+2594 DENSPSKEF

>member
-54 KSNNLESLGDAANT
+54 KSNNIESLGDAANT

-205 QALAAGTVKLMD
+205 QALASGTVKLMD

-445 LDGIGSTEAGTKISD
+445 LDGIGST
-460 FVDGLKEIKRTLER
+460 
-474 GDVGEDVKKLQ
+474 
-485 TALKELGY
+485 
-493 DIGETEIDGII
+493 
-504 GPETEKAIKAFQKAN
+504 
-519 GLTDNGMGIVGPKTL
+519 
-534 DALEKAGIK
+534 DALEKAGSK
-543 VEEINGNVNDLHDS
+543 VEEINGYVNDLHDS
-557 CDSLVDVIT
+557 CDSLIDVVT

-736 AFNVLTAIFD
+736 AFNVLTAILD

-981 IADAL
+981 VADAL

-1146 IKYVDRIGKMML
+1146 IKYIDRIGKMML

-1229 VCKLAGQLSAEEM
+1229 VCKLAGQLSAEKM

-1261 ATKFV
+1261 TTKFV

-1463 LSGII
+1463 LTGII

-1556 VGMLGVIAVVGS
+1556 VGMLGVMAVVGS

-1994 LQNAIPMPENLIQ
+1994 LQNAIPMPENLMQ

-2020 GEHASSFLN
+2020 GEQASSFLN

-2232 GEFGSQAGEINLGQ
+2232 SEFGTQTGEIDLGK
-2246 MNLAI
+2246 MDSAI
-2251 AAAYRIKYL
+2251 TAAYRIKYL

-2305 KMSIAVSYATRLK
+2305 KMSIAVSFATRLK
-2318 NLIDSLAGI
+2318 DLIDSLAGI

-2338 AIATKMK
+2338 TIATKMK

-2408 AKVNASIASANR
+2408 SKVNASIASANR
-2420 LKDFISS
+2420 LKDFITS

-2436 GVFKSAVGEL
+2436 SVFKSAVGEL
-2446 STVNVGTVID
+2446 STVNVGSIVE
-2456 AFSGASER
+2456 AFSGASES
-2464 MSAVGTSLITSLS
+2464 MSTVGTSLIIALS

-2571 TWVAKQAAKK
+2571 TWVAKQAAEK

-2586 MNEANTTL
+2586 MNAANTTL

-2736 TYDDGSNVTDAI
+2736 TYDDGSNVTEAI

>member
-54 KSNNLESLGDAANT
+54 KNNNLEALGESANT

-205 QALAAGTVKLMD
+205 QALASGTVKLMD

-231 QDALKETARVHGI
+231 QDALKETARVHGV
-244 AIDKMIEEQGSFRET
+244 AIDGMIEKQGSFRET

-268 ILTETLEKFTMA
+268 ILTETLKKFTMA

-292 QSLMDTGYTEAQA
+292 KSLMDTGYTEAQA

-370 ESASRRNNLIG
+370 ASATRRNNLIG

-400 ETSQFEDSI
+400 ETSRFEESI
-409 RKVVGDNDLDSLIEK
+409 RKAVGDNKLDSLIEK
-424 YGSIQKA
+424 YGSIQNA
-431 AEEGAISSNTLKKA
+431 AEEGAISSNVLKQA

-460 FVDGLKEIKRTLER
+460 FVDGLKEIKRTLQR
-474 GDVGEDVKKLQ
+474 GNVGEDVKKLQ

-493 DIGETEIDGII
+493 DIGETGIDGII
-504 GPETEKAIKAFQKAN
+504 GPETEKAIKAFQEDN
-519 GLTDNGMGIVGPKTL
+519 GLTGNGMGIVGPKTL
-534 DALEKAGIK
+534 DALEKAGSK
-543 VEEINGNVNDLHDS
+543 VEEINGSVNDLRGS

-630 TWRDLLN
+630 TWHDLLI

-660 NVNVDSLIEKYGS
+660 SVNVDSLIEKYGS

-684 IDAIKDVLL
+684 IDTIKDVLL
-693 SFDGITESMLLGGES
+693 NFDGITESMLLGGES

-723 DIISSVVGGGFKA
+723 DIISSVVGGGFKT
-736 AFNVLTAIFD
+736 AFNVLTAILD
-746 QFGMS
+746 QFGMN

-792 MFKAWFAVFKQ
+792 MFKAWFSVFKQ

-812 AIEAIQEAFNDLVNG
+812 AIEAIQEAFNGLVNG
-827 DINISEFATSLG
+827 DINISEFAISLG

-886 VSAFAEAL
+886 VAAFASAL
-894 GVASPSWKAYDIVVD
+894 GVASPSWKAYEIVVD

-915 NAIKDMVGK
+915 NAIKDMAGK
-924 IIPVLKKVGEKI
+924 VIPILKKVGEKI
-936 VSVFKSFWD
+936 VNVFKSFWD

-960 AGGVIVSTLWVL
+960 AGGIIVSTIWVL

-986 GGIQDLLANV
+986 GGIQDLLANA

-1024 AIAVLVA
+1024 AIAVLIA

-1060 GLSIAMSKLSS
+1060 GLSVAMSKLSS

-1109 SGLKPEEAKQGFIG
+1109 SDLKPEEAKQGFIG
-1123 LAGIMGGM
+1123 LAGMMGGM
-1131 LVFLSAIGKL
+1131 IVFLSIMGKL
-1141 SGRKG
+1141 SGREG
-1146 IKYVDRIGKMML
+1146 IKNIDGIGSMML
-1158 KLSFAMMLMVTI
+1158 KLSFAMMLMVTV
-1170 CKLIGKLSAEEMLK
+1170 CKLIGKLSVEEMLK

-1197 SITKVAKSSGKNVG
+1197 SITKVAKSSGNNVA
-1211 KVGTMVIGVI
+1211 KVGSMVIGI
-1221 VAMTLMVH
+1221 AVAMTLMVG

-1247 FATAFVFFV
+1247 FATAFVLFV

-1261 ATKFV
+1261 ATKIG
-1266 KKHQIAKLSA
+1266 KKQQIAKLSG
-1276 LLLSVSFSLVKL
+1276 LLLSVSFSLAML
-1288 VSVCKLVGLLSV
+1288 AGVCKLVGLLSV

-1310 TGFVFLI
+1310 TGFVFLL
-1317 KKLASILKIGESEQ
+1317 KKLVSILKIGEREQ

-1336 AIILAMSVAIGILA
+1336 ATILAMSVAIGILA

-1378 ALMIKSLKGAQN
+1378 TLMIKSLKGAQN

-1401 IAIMAASVVALSFI
+1401 IAIMATSVVALSFI
-1415 DTKDLAASAGA
+1415 DIKDLAASAGA

-1439 SLKLISGATISLG
+1439 SLKSISGTAISLK
-1452 PLLALGGIVLI
+1452 PIIALSAVVLI
-1463 LSGII
+1463 LTGVI
-1468 AALSYVVTDAKKV
+1468 AALSHVVTDAKKV

-1490 LMLVMVGVL
+1490 LLLVMAGVL
-1499 AILGVMGL
+1499 AILGAISL
-1507 EIVPAMTGIFAL
+1507 ETGPAMIGILAL

-1536 SDINNALS
+1536 SDIDHALS
-1544 NVVALSALFAAL
+1544 NVGALSALFGAL
-1556 VGMLGVIAVVGS
+1556 VGMLGIMAVVGS
-1568 LIMGFGGIGIAAIVT
+1568 LIIGSGGMGLIAIVT
-1583 GLGALSLTALAI
+1583 GLGTLALTALAI

-1609 TATMKELSTASKEAK
+1609 TATMKELANASKEAK
-1624 NIDTNAFDDIPRL
+1624 GIDVNAFDGVPRL
-1637 LSIISQIGTTSLR
+1637 LSIINQIGTTSLR

-1674 FKAMGTIG
+1674 FKAMGAIG
-1682 EAASGIKIG
+1682 EAASEVKIG

-1697 IDTIIDYAEQLIGLQ
+1697 IENVLGVAEGLVGFQQSLTGITGFIGWLRGVQGLDTFGKNAKTFFEAMSTAISSVGDVTFKKPNVLFVISTAKTIGEIQQSLTGIEGFIGWLRGVQGLDTFGENAKMFFESMSKAMSSETLGSATYNKDGISYIIDISKELGALQ
-1712 NSIPM
+1712 NSLPGVEGFTDWLNRMYGDGNLANFGENAKAFFEGMSTAMSSVGDATFNESSI
-1717 PETLLDYFA
+1717 EYIISISG
-1726 KLSTNN
+1726 KLSELQSSLQGVEGFISWLDKMSNN
-1732 LAVFGI
+1732 LATFGI
-1738 NAKSFIEAMNT
+1738 NAQLFFT
-1749 AMLSIGQAG
+1749 
-1758 EGSPLYNSYKL
+1758 
-1769 NAIVDYAEKLVG
+1769 
-1781 LQNALPMPENLIQWF
+1781 
-1796 SRLTTNDLENF
+1796 
-1807 GEKAS
+1807 
-1812 SFIETMNTAMMSL
+1812 
-1825 GAAGEGGALY
+1825 
-1835 NTYKLNA
+1835 
-1842 IIDYAERLIGL
+1842 
-1853 QNALP
+1853 
-1858 MPEKLVQWF
+1858 
-1867 SRLTTNDLENFG
+1867 
-1879 EKAYA
+1879 
-1884 FIESMNTAM
+1884 
-1893 MSLGAAGE
+1893 
-1901 GSPLYNSYKLNA
+1901 
-1913 IADYA
+1913 
-1918 ERLIGLQNAIPMP
+1918 
-1931 ENLIQWFAKMS
+1931 
-1942 TNDIKVFSEHA
+1942 
-1953 SSFLSAMNTSMLS
+1953 
-1966 IGQAGEGSALYNSYK
+1966 
-1981 LNAIA
+1981 
-1986 DYAERLMG
+1986 
-1994 LQNAIPMPENLIQ
+1994 
-2007 WFAKLTTNDIKVF
+2007 
-2020 GEHASSFLN
+2020 
-2029 AMNTSMLSIGQA
+2029 
-2041 GEGSPLYNSYK
+2041 
-2052 LNAIADYAE
+2052 
-2061 RLIGLQNSIPD
+2061 
-2072 PQSLLQWFA
+2072 
-2081 KMTTNDIK
+2081 
-2089 VFGEHASGFIEAM
+2089 
-2102 DSAMSTLG
+2102 AMSTAMSSVGDVTFKKPNVVFVVSTAQKLADLQTSLQGVEGFVNWLDKMSNNLKTFGTNAATFFTAMSTAMSSVKEASYEKTNVEYIISTSQQLADLQTSLQGVEGFIGWLDKMSSNLG
-2110 ESGSKYDSD
+2110 TFGTNASTFFTAMSTAMSSIGGEVTYNTENLDSILAVATKLAEFQEDKLQGVEGFMNWLD
-2119 KIDQMIPVAEKL
+2119 KI
-2131 LAFQNTIPD
+2131 
-2140 PVSFLEWWSNL
+2140 
-2151 TSSNIGVFGI
+2151 SSNIGTFGI
-2161 NASTFIKNLDMAMS
+2161 NASTFIKNLDLAMS

-2199 NDLQQA
+2199 NNLQQA
-2205 LPEDTLFDGKMDLK
+2205 LPEDSLFDGKMDLT

-2232 GEFGSQAGEINLGQ
+2232 GEFGTQMGEIDLGK
-2246 MNLAI
+2246 MDSAI
-2251 AAAYRIKYL
+2251 TAAYRIKYL
-2260 INALADLDDSGVK
+2260 INALVDLKDSGVK
-2273 TFAGGFASKGAAIK
+2273 TFAGGLASKGAAAK
-2287 IAETMANFGKTV
+2287 IAEAMASFGKTV

-2305 KMSIAVSYATRLK
+2305 KMSMAVSSATRLK
-2318 NLIDSLAGI
+2318 NLIGSLADI

-2338 AIATKMK
+2338 AIATEMK

-2365 ANRLKTFVAGL
+2365 ANRLKIFVAGL

-2394 SLATY
+2394 TLATY
-2399 NRNVSGFNG
+2399 SRNVSGFNG
-2408 AKVNASIASANR
+2408 SKVTASIALANR
-2420 LKDFISS
+2420 LKEFISS
-2427 LSGLDTSGI
+2427 LSGLDASGI

-2446 STVNVGTVID
+2446 STVNVGPVID

-2464 MSAVGTSLITSLS
+2464 MYTVGTSLITALS
-2477 KGMRSGS
+2477 KGMHSGS

-2516 ASSVASGFTSNRSA
+2516 ASSVASGFTSNKSA
-2530 VVNSAGSVASSGESA
+2530 VANSAGAAASAGESA
-2545 VRGYYRSFFQAGN
+2545 ARGYYRSFFQAGN

-2581 MAEDA
+2581 MAEDS
-2586 MNEANTTL
+2586 MNAAKKKL
-2594 DVGSPSKEF
+2594 DENSPSKEF

-2625 TDAAEGMATSAMNTT
+2625 TDAADGMATSAMNTT

-2684 KSVGVQA
+2684 KFVGVQA
-2691 NLNAIGYS
+2691 NLNAIGHS

>member
-68 VGLRFNAMYTM
+68 VGLRFNAMYTI

-103 IDPIMS
+103 IDPVMS

-445 LDGIGSTEAGTKISD
+445 LDGIGST
-460 FVDGLKEIKRTLER
+460 
-474 GDVGEDVKKLQ
+474 
-485 TALKELGY
+485 
-493 DIGETEIDGII
+493 
-504 GPETEKAIKAFQKAN
+504 
-519 GLTDNGMGIVGPKTL
+519 
-534 DALEKAGIK
+534 DALEKAGSK
-543 VEEINGNVNDLHDS
+543 VEEINGYVNDLHDS
-557 CDSLVDVIT
+557 CDSLIDVVT

-637 GVKDLGIEIPDFER
+637 GVKDLGIEIPYFER

-736 AFNVLTAIFD
+736 AFNVLTAILD

-860 IAGFQNGISDS
+860 IAGFQNGITDS

-1463 LSGII
+1463 LTGII

-1499 AILGVMGL
+1499 AILGEMSL
-1507 EIVPAMTGIFAL
+1507 EAGPAMIGMLAL

-1536 SDINNALS
+1536 SDIENALS
-1544 NVVALSALFAAL
+1544 NVVALSALFSAL
-1556 VGMLGVIAVVGS
+1556 VGMLGVMAVVGS
-1568 LIMGFGGIGIAAIVT
+1568 LIIGSGGMGLLAIVT
-1583 GLGALSLTALAI
+1583 GLGTLALTALAI

-1609 TATMKELSTASKEAK
+1609 TATMKELANASKEAK
-1624 NIDTNAFDDIPRL
+1624 GIDVNAFDGVPDL

-2736 TYDDGSNVTDAI
+2736 TYDDGSNVADAI

>member
-205 QALAAGTVKLMD
+205 QALASGTVKLMD

-445 LDGIGSTEAGTKISD
+445 LDGIGST
-460 FVDGLKEIKRTLER
+460 
-474 GDVGEDVKKLQ
+474 
-485 TALKELGY
+485 
-493 DIGETEIDGII
+493 
-504 GPETEKAIKAFQKAN
+504 
-519 GLTDNGMGIVGPKTL
+519 
-534 DALEKAGIK
+534 DALEKAGSK
-543 VEEINGNVNDLHDS
+543 VEEINGYVNDLHDS
-557 CDSLVDVIT
+557 CDSLIDVVT

-637 GVKDLGIEIPDFER
+637 GVKDLGIEISYFER

-736 AFNVLTAIFD
+736 AFNVLTAILD

-1044 LWNAVGV
+1044 LWSAVGV

-1109 SGLKPEEAKQGFIG
+1109 SGLKPEEAIQGFIG

-1131 LVFLSAIGKL
+1131 LVFLSAMGKL

-1146 IKYVDRIGKMML
+1146 IKYIDRIGKMML
-1158 KLSFAMMLMVTI
+1158 KLSFAMMLMVTV

-1266 KKHQIAKLSA
+1266 KKHQIAKLSG

-1463 LSGII
+1463 LTGII

-1481 LAGAGSIAG
+1481 LAGAGSIAA
-1490 LMLVMVGVL
+1490 LLLVMAGVL
-1499 AILGVMGL
+1499 AILGSISL
-1507 EIVPAMTGIFAL
+1507 ETVPAMIGILAL
-1519 AALGLVLR
+1519 ATLGLVLR

-1536 SDINNALS
+1536 SDVDSALS

-1556 VGMLGVIAVVGS
+1556 VGMLGVMAVVGS

-1609 TATMKELSTASKEAK
+1609 TATMKELANASKEAK
-1624 NIDTNAFDDIPRL
+1624 GIDVNAFNGVPDL

-1853 QNALP
+1853 QNAMP

-1994 LQNAIPMPENLIQ
+1994 LQNSIPMPENLIQ

-2020 GEHASSFLN
+2020 GEHSSSFLN

-2052 LNAIADYAE
+2052 LNAIVDYAE
-2061 RLIGLQNSIPD
+2061 RLIALQNSIPD

-2305 KMSIAVSYATRLK
+2305 KMSIAVSFATRLK
-2318 NLIDSLAGI
+2318 DLIDSLAGI

-2399 NRNVSGFNG
+2399 NRNVSGFNVS
-2408 AKVNASIASANR
+2408 KVNASIASANR
-2420 LKDFISS
+2420 IKDFITS

-2446 STVNVGTVID
+2446 STVNVGSIVD

>member
-151 TIYNFTEM
+151 PIYNFTEM

-205 QALAAGTVKLMD
+205 QALASGTVKLMD

-445 LDGIGSTEAGTKISD
+445 LDGIGST
-460 FVDGLKEIKRTLER
+460 
-474 GDVGEDVKKLQ
+474 
-485 TALKELGY
+485 
-493 DIGETEIDGII
+493 
-504 GPETEKAIKAFQKAN
+504 
-519 GLTDNGMGIVGPKTL
+519 
-534 DALEKAGIK
+534 DALEKAGSK
-543 VEEINGNVNDLHDS
+543 VEEINGYVNDLHDS
-557 CDSLVDVIT
+557 CDSLIDVVT

-637 GVKDLGIEIPDFER
+637 GVKDLGIEISYFER

-723 DIISSVVGGGFKA
+723 DIISSVVGGGFKV
-736 AFNVLTAIFD
+736 AFNVLTAILD

-981 IADAL
+981 ISDAL

-1031 AIWVLTQIDDIGK
+1031 AIWVLTQIDDIDK

-1146 IKYVDRIGKMML
+1146 IKYIDRIGKMML

-1170 CKLIGKLSAEEMLK
+1170 CKLIDKLSAEEMLK

-1229 VCKLAGQLSAEEM
+1229 VCKLAGQLSAEKM

-1261 ATKFV
+1261 TTKSV
-1266 KKHQIAKLSA
+1266 KKHQIAKLSG

-1288 VSVCKLVGLLSV
+1288 VSVCKLIGLLSV
-1300 DDMIKGAAFI
+1300 DDMIKGAAFM

-1463 LSGII
+1463 LTGII

-1994 LQNAIPMPENLIQ
+1994 LQNSIPMPENLIQ
-2007 WFAKLTTNDIKVF
+2007 WFAKLTTNDIKGF

-2305 KMSIAVSYATRLK
+2305 KMSIAVSFATRLK
-2318 NLIDSLAGI
+2318 DLIDSLAGI

-2394 SLATY
+2394 SLAAY

-2516 ASSVASGFTSNRSA
+2516 ASSVASGFTSNRSV

-2571 TWVAKQAAKK
+2571 TWVAKQAAEK

-2586 MNEANTTL
+2586 MNAAKKKL
-2594 DVGSPSKEF
+2594 DENSPSKEF

-2671 TGVNAINGLFNTT
+2671 TGVNAINGLFNTAQ
-2684 KSVGVQA
+2684 SVGVQA

>member
-54 KSNNLESLGDAANT
+54 KSNNLESLGNAANT
-68 VGLRFNAMYTM
+68 VGLRFNAMYTI

-205 QALAAGTVKLMD
+205 QALASGTVKLMD

-493 DIGETEIDGII
+493 DIGENGIDGIV
-504 GPETEKAIKAFQKAN
+504 GPETEKAIKAFQEAN

-534 DALEKAGIK
+534 DALEKAGSK
-543 VEEINGNVNDLHDS
+543 VEEINDNVNDLHDS

-571 ELLLESLMNIIKTI
+571 ELLLESLMNVIKTI

-637 GVKDLGIEIPDFER
+637 GVKDLGIEIPYFER

-736 AFNVLTAIFD
+736 AFNVLTAILD

-1229 VCKLAGQLSAEEM
+1229 VCKLAGQLSAEKM

-1261 ATKFV
+1261 TTKFV
-1266 KKHQIAKLSA
+1266 KKHQIAKLSG

-1288 VSVCKLVGLLSV
+1288 VSVCKLIGLLSV
-1300 DDMIKGAAFI
+1300 DDMIKGAAFM

-1463 LSGII
+1463 LTGII

-1499 AILGVMGL
+1499 AILGEMSIEAG
-1507 EIVPAMTGIFAL
+1507 PAMIGMLAL
-1519 AALGLVLR
+1519 ATLGLVLR

-1536 SDINNALS
+1536 SDVDSALS
-1544 NVVALSALFAAL
+1544 NVGALSALFVAL
-1556 VGMLGVIAVVGS
+1556 VGMLGVMAVVGS
-1568 LIMGFGGIGIAAIVT
+1568 LIIGSGGMALLTIIT
-1583 GLGALSLTALAI
+1583 GLGTLALTALAI

-1609 TATMKELSTASKEAK
+1609 TATMKELSNASKEAK
-1624 NIDTNAFDDIPRL
+1624 GIDVNAFDGVPDL

-1884 FIESMNTAM
+1884 FIVSMNTAM

-2110 ESGSKYDSD
+2110 ESGSKYNSD

-2232 GEFGSQAGEINLGQ
+2232 GEFGSQAGEIDLGQ

-2305 KMSIAVSYATRLK
+2305 KMSIAVSFATRLK
-2318 NLIDSLAGI
+2318 DLIDSLAGI

-2345 GYANKVAEIDTATVS
+2345 SYANKVAEIDTATVS

-2394 SLATY
+2394 SLAAY

-2446 STVNVGTVID
+2446 STVNVGSIVE

>member
-54 KSNNLESLGDAANT
+54 KSNNLESLGNAANT
-68 VGLRFNAMYTM
+68 VGLRFNAMYTI

-205 QALAAGTVKLMD
+205 QALASGTVKLMD

-504 GPETEKAIKAFQKAN
+504 GPTTEKAIKAFQEAN

-534 DALEKAGIK
+534 DALEKAGSK
-543 VEEINGNVNDLHDS
+543 VEEINDNVNDLHDS

-571 ELLLESLMNIIKTI
+571 ELLLESLMNVIKTI
-585 HRPLSAVNEALRDTF
+585 HRPLSAVNEALRHTF

-637 GVKDLGIEIPDFER
+637 GVKDLGIEIPYFER

-736 AFNVLTAIFD
+736 AFNVLTAILD

-1146 IKYVDRIGKMML
+1146 IKYIDRIGKMML

-1229 VCKLAGQLSAEEM
+1229 VCKLAGQLSAEKM

-1261 ATKFV
+1261 TTKFV
-1266 KKHQIAKLSA
+1266 KKHQIAKLSG

-1288 VSVCKLVGLLSV
+1288 VSVCKLIGLLSV
-1300 DDMIKGAAFI
+1300 DDMIKGAAFM

-1463 LSGII
+1463 LTGII
-1468 AALSYVVTDAKKV
+1468 SALSYVVTDAKKV

-1490 LMLVMVGVL
+1490 LMLAMVGVL

-1931 ENLIQWFAKMS
+1931 ESLIQWFAKMS

-2110 ESGSKYDSD
+2110 ESGSKYNSD

-2305 KMSIAVSYATRLK
+2305 KMSIAVSFATRLK
-2318 NLIDSLAGI
+2318 DLIDSLAGI

-2345 GYANKVAEIDTATVS
+2345 SYANKVAEIDTATVS

-2394 SLATY
+2394 SLAAY

-2571 TWVAKQAAKK
+2571 TWVAKQAAEK

-2586 MNEANTTL
+2586 MNAAKKKL
-2594 DVGSPSKEF
+2594 DENSPSKEF

>member
-44 KGLEKINSAA
+44 KGLEKVNSAA

-205 QALAAGTVKLMD
+205 QALASGTVKLMD

-370 ESASRRNNLIG
+370 ASATSRNNLIG

-400 ETSQFEDSI
+400 ETSRFEESI

-431 AEEGAISSNTLKKA
+431 AEEGAISSKTLKKA
-445 LDGIGSTEAGTKISD
+445 LDGIGSTEAGTKISG

-474 GDVGEDVKKLQ
+474 GDIGEDVKKLQ
-485 TALKELGY
+485 TALKDLGY
-493 DIGETEIDGII
+493 DIGEPGIDGII

-519 GLTDNGMGIVGPKTL
+519 GLTGNGMGIVGPKTL

-543 VEEINGNVNDLHDS
+543 VEEINDNVNDLHDS

-571 ELLLESLMNIIKTI
+571 ELLLESLMSVIKTI

-630 TWRDLLN
+630 TWNDLLN
-637 GVKDLGIEIPDFER
+637 GVKDIGIEIPDFER

-660 NVNVDSLIEKYGS
+660 SVNVDSLIEKYGS
-673 LGAAFNDGAIS
+673 LGDAFNDGAIS

-693 SFDGITESMLLGGES
+693 SFDGITESILLGGES
-708 ADKVRRAFEG
+708 ADKVRRTFEG

-723 DIISSVVGGGFKA
+723 DIIRSIVGGGFKA
-736 AFNVLTAIFD
+736 AFEILGEIFGSVNTDILGVTGNV
-746 QFGMS
+746 G
-751 VLDVAANMG
+751 DVI
-760 DALVAFRDWIF
+760 VAFRDWLKENEIITKGFDKLVRGAKMVINTIKKWIAAFKGISSVRKAVDGITAAF
-771 EENLIARSFDWLI
+771 EKFTGSAEDMDGAM
-784 SKIPVLIN
+784 SKV
-792 MFKAWFAVFKQ
+792 KEWFATFKESSVVQTLLASLSKAFKWFGSTIENVIVALGEWFEVFKQ
-803 TPAVQKLVD
+803 TEGVQLL
-812 AIEAIQEAFNDLVNG
+812 IEAVNNLVEALGKLFGGELDANA
-827 DINISEFATSLG
+827 FATVLGDSLVK
-839 ENLAKALKSLPDIA
+839 LLKSIPKIA
-853 LQIGKDF
+853 IQIGKDF
-860 IAGFQNGISDS
+860 IAGFANGLVDGVSDVIS
-871 VSGVIDSIISFCQNF
+871 SILEFCSNF
-886 VSAFAEAL
+886 ISAFASAL
-894 GVASPSWKAYDIVVD
+894 GIHSPSTISYQ
-909 FFKGAI
+909 
-915 NAIKDMVGK
+915 NAIDWWQGFINGCKEMLG
-924 IIPVLKKVGEKI
+924 PVMEAIQPFIDFIKNIFTSL
-936 VSVFKSFWD
+936 WD
-945 YITDESGNIEWGKII
+945 YITDESGNLDWGKLVTGGITIESLII
-960 AGGVIVSTLWVL
+960 L
-972 KQLATAFKG
+972 KQLTTAIEKFANAATSFSSIFSSISGVFTAVKTAITNIGKAAAHDFNATAVLKMAGAIAILAASILLLCQIDDVGKAWNAVAMIFVLSLIVMGLAFALNQLGSASVSFSAATKQLDLKGLKAALLQIG
-981 IADAL
+981 IALLMMAVVVKMIGDMDPEAANRGLKSLGAMAIGLIIFIAAL
-986 GGIQDLLANV
+986 GGISLYA
-996 GKVLKSFS
+996 K
-1004 KVLNSISWDIKAKA
+1004 DI
-1018 LLKMAI
+1018 
-1024 AIAVLVA
+1024 
-1031 AIWVLTQIDDIGK
+1031 D
-1044 LWNAVGV
+1044 GV
-1051 IVVLAGVLI
+1051 IGMAV
-1060 GLSIAMSKLSS
+1060 KLS
-1071 ASVAFDAES
+1071 
-1080 KKVNIEGVQN
+1080 
-1090 SLLKIGIAILLVAA
+1090 
-1104 AVKMI
+1104 
-1109 SGLKPEEAKQGFIG
+1109 
-1123 LAGIMGGM
+1123 LAM
-1131 LVFLSAIGKL
+1131 L
-1141 SGRKG
+1141 
-1146 IKYVDRIGKMML
+1146 
-1158 KLSFAMMLMVTI
+1158 LMVGI
-1170 CKLIGKLSAEEMLK
+1170 CKLAGRLSAKELFK
-1184 GAAFAAAFTIFVN
+1184 GIVFGSAFAIFVR
-1197 SITKVAKSSGKNVG
+1197 SITAVAKSSGNNVG
-1211 KVGTMVIGVI
+1211 KVGSMVIGI
-1221 VAMTLMVH
+1221 AVAMTLMIH
-1229 VCKLAGQLSAEEM
+1229 VCKLASKLSAKEM

-1256 RELIT
+1256 RELVSV
-1261 ATKFV
+1261 TKIG
-1266 KKHQIAKLSA
+1266 KKQKIAELSG
-1276 LLLSVSFSLVKL
+1276 LLLSVSLSLAML
-1288 VSVCKLVGLLSV
+1288 VGVCKLVGLLSV
-1300 DDMIKGAAFI
+1300 DEMIKGGLAIAAF
-1310 TGFVFLI
+1310 
-1317 KKLASILKIGESEQ
+1317 AILMRRMVDIVKIGNDVQ

-1336 AIILAMSVAIGILA
+1336 ATLIGMSTAVMLLA
-1350 GVSILL
+1350 GTAVILGMVDL
-1356 GIIDIAS
+1356 AS
-1363 LAKGITAVTILSGMM
+1363 LAKGVIAVSILGSIVS
-1378 ALMIKSLKGAQN
+1378 LMVYSLKGIASATGAAD
-1390 VKGAIMMMAVA
+1390 VKVMVIALAATV
-1401 IAIMAASVVALSFI
+1401 AIMAGAIVALSQI
-1415 DTKDLAASAGA
+1415 KDRKELWGAVAAMSI
-1426 LALLMGVFALMIR
+1426 LMGVFTLMIA
-1439 SLKLISGATISLG
+1439 SLKLIAGTTI
-1452 PLLALGGIVLI
+1452 PLKPLIALGAVVLI
-1463 LSGII
+1463 LTGII
-1468 AALSYVVTDAKKV
+1468 VALSYVVKDAKAV

-1507 EIVPAMTGIFAL
+1507 EIVPAMTGIVAL

-1536 SDINNALS
+1536 SDIENALS

-1595 KGGVALFKS
+1595 KGGVALFNS

-1609 TATMKELSTASKEAK
+1609 TATMKELANASKEAK
-1624 NIDTNAFDDIPRL
+1624 GIDVNAFDGVPDL

-1682 EAASGIKIG
+1682 EAASEVKIG

-1697 IDTIIDYAEQLIGLQ
+1697 IDTVLGVAESLADLQQSLTGITGFIGWLRGVQGLDTFGENAKKFFEGMSTGMGSVGNVTFKKPNVLFVISTAESIGEIQQSLTGIEGFIGWLRGVQGLDTFGENAKMFFEAMSTAMSSDTLGDAVYNKEGISYIIDTAKELSTLQ
-1712 NSIPM
+1712 NSLKGV
-1717 PETLLDYFA
+1717 EGFA
-1726 KLSTNN
+1726 DWLNRMYGDDN
-1732 LAVFGI
+1732 LANFAE
-1738 NAKSFIEAMNT
+1738 NAQLFFSGMST
-1749 AMLSIGQAG
+1749 AMSSIGEAKFNKVGITFIISTAQ
-1758 EGSPLYNSYKL
+1758 KL
-1769 NAIVDYAEKLVG
+1769 AD
-1781 LQNALPMPENLIQWF
+1781 LQSSIQGVE
-1796 SRLTTNDLENF
+1796 D
-1807 GEKAS
+1807 
-1812 SFIETMNTAMMSL
+1812 FIGWL
-1825 GAAGEGGALY
+1825 
-1835 NTYKLNA
+1835 
-1842 IIDYAERLIGL
+1842 D
-1853 QNALP
+1853 
-1858 MPEKLVQWF
+1858 
-1867 SRLTTNDLENFG
+1867 
-1879 EKAYA
+1879 
-1884 FIESMNTAM
+1884 
-1893 MSLGAAGE
+1893 
-1901 GSPLYNSYKLNA
+1901 
-1913 IADYA
+1913 
-1918 ERLIGLQNAIPMP
+1918 
-1931 ENLIQWFAKMS
+1931 KMS
-1942 TNDIKVFSEHA
+1942 SNLGTFGTNAATFFSGM
-1953 SSFLSAMNTSMLS
+1953 SAAMSS
-1966 IGQAGEGSALYNSYK
+1966 IGEAKFKKPNILFIISTAQKLAELQSSTQGVEDFIGWLDKMGSNLGTFGT
-1981 LNAIA
+1981 NAA
-1986 DYAERLMG
+1986 T
-1994 LQNAIPMPENLIQ
+1994 
-2007 WFAKLTTNDIKVF
+2007 FFT
-2020 GEHASSFLN
+2020 
-2029 AMNTSMLSIGQA
+2029 
-2041 GEGSPLYNSYK
+2041 
-2052 LNAIADYAE
+2052 
-2061 RLIGLQNSIPD
+2061 
-2072 PQSLLQWFA
+2072 
-2081 KMTTNDIK
+2081 
-2089 VFGEHASGFIEAM
+2089 
-2102 DSAMSTLG
+2102 AMSTAMSSIGG
-2110 ESGSKYDSD
+2110 EVTYNTESLDGVLEVATKLADFQEDKLKGVEGFMDWLD
-2119 KIDQMIPVAEKL
+2119 KI
-2131 LAFQNTIPD
+2131 
-2140 PVSFLEWWSNL
+2140 SNNAG
-2151 TSSNIGVFGI
+2151 TFGI
-2161 NASTFIKNLDMAMS
+2161 NASTFIRNMS
-2175 ALGENGGQYNT
+2175 TVMSSVGEGEYNS
-2186 ARLESILLFATKL
+2186 EKL
-2199 NDLQQA
+2199 NSII
-2205 LPEDTLFDGKMDLK
+2205 F
-2219 KFSKYIKKFAEAI
+2219 F
-2232 GEFGSQAGEINLGQ
+2232 
-2246 MNLAI
+2246 
-2251 AAAYRIKYL
+2251 AYRLKYL
-2260 INALADLDDSGVK
+2260 INALTDLDDSGIK
-2273 TFAGGFASKGAAIK
+2273 TFSGGLLSKGAVAK
-2287 IAETMANFGKTV
+2287 IAETMADFGKTV

-2305 KMSIAVSYATRLK
+2305 KMSIAVSSATRLK

-2338 AIATKMK
+2338 TIATEMK

-2365 ANRLKTFVAGL
+2365 ANRLKIFVAGL

-2381 SGISNFKIGSIGQ
+2381 SGISNFKIGAVGQ

-2399 NRNVSGFNG
+2399 SRNVSGFNG
-2408 AKVNASIASANR
+2408 SKVTASIVSANR

-2446 STVNVGTVID
+2446 STVNVGPVID

-2464 MSAVGTSLITSLS
+2464 MSTVGTSLITALS

-2516 ASSVASGFTSNRSA
+2516 ASSVASGFTSNKSA
-2530 VVNSAGSVASSGESA
+2530 VANSAGAAASSGESA

-2571 TWVAKQAAKK
+2571 TWVAKQAAEK

-2586 MNEANTTL
+2586 MNAAKKKL
-2594 DVGSPSKEF
+2594 DENSPSKEF

>member
-205 QALAAGTVKLMD
+205 QALASGTVKLMD

-445 LDGIGSTEAGTKISD
+445 LDGIGST
-460 FVDGLKEIKRTLER
+460 
-474 GDVGEDVKKLQ
+474 
-485 TALKELGY
+485 
-493 DIGETEIDGII
+493 
-504 GPETEKAIKAFQKAN
+504 
-519 GLTDNGMGIVGPKTL
+519 
-534 DALEKAGIK
+534 DALEKAGSK
-543 VEEINGNVNDLHDS
+543 VEEINGYVNDLHDS
-557 CDSLVDVIT
+557 CDSLIDVVT

-637 GVKDLGIEIPDFER
+637 GVKDLGIEISYFER

-723 DIISSVVGGGFKA
+723 DIISSVVGGGFKV
-736 AFNVLTAIFD
+736 AFNVLTAILD

-981 IADAL
+981 ISDAL

-1031 AIWVLTQIDDIGK
+1031 AIWVLTQIDDIDK

-1146 IKYVDRIGKMML
+1146 IKYIDRIGKMML

-1229 VCKLAGQLSAEEM
+1229 VCKLAGQLSAEKM

-1261 ATKFV
+1261 TTKSV
-1266 KKHQIAKLSA
+1266 KKHQIAKLSG

-1288 VSVCKLVGLLSV
+1288 VSVCKLIGLLSV
-1300 DDMIKGAAFI
+1300 DDMIKGAAFM

-1463 LSGII
+1463 LTGII

-1867 SRLTTNDLENFG
+1867 SRLTTNNLENFG

-1994 LQNAIPMPENLIQ
+1994 LQNSIPMPENLIQ
-2007 WFAKLTTNDIKVF
+2007 WFAKLTTNDIKGF

-2305 KMSIAVSYATRLK
+2305 KMSIAVSFATRLK
-2318 NLIDSLAGI
+2318 DLIDSLAGI

-2394 SLATY
+2394 SLAAY

-2516 ASSVASGFTSNRSA
+2516 ASSVASGFTSNRSV

-2571 TWVAKQAAKK
+2571 TWVAKQAAEK

-2586 MNEANTTL
+2586 MNAAKKKL
-2594 DVGSPSKEF
+2594 DENSPSKEF

>member
-54 KSNNLESLGDAANT
+54 KSNNLESLGNAANT

-205 QALAAGTVKLMD
+205 QALASGTVKLMD

-493 DIGETEIDGII
+493 DIGENGIDGTI
-504 GPETEKAIKAFQKAN
+504 GPATEKAIKAFQEAN
-519 GLTDNGMGIVGPKTL
+519 GLTGDGMGIVGPKTM
-534 DALEKAGIK
+534 DALEKAGSK
-543 VEEINGNVNDLHDS
+543 VEEINGYVNDLHDS
-557 CDSLVDVIT
+557 CDSLIDVVT

-736 AFNVLTAIFD
+736 AFNVLTAILD

-1031 AIWVLTQIDDIGK
+1031 AIWVLTQIDDIDK

-1146 IKYVDRIGKMML
+1146 IKYIDRIGKMML

-1229 VCKLAGQLSAEEM
+1229 VCKLAGQLSAEKM

-1261 ATKFV
+1261 TTKFV
-1266 KKHQIAKLSA
+1266 KKHQIAKLSG

-1288 VSVCKLVGLLSV
+1288 VSVCKLIGLLSV
-1300 DDMIKGAAFI
+1300 DDMIKGAAFM

-1463 LSGII
+1463 LTGII

-1519 AALGLVLR
+1519 AALGIVLR

-1867 SRLTTNDLENFG
+1867 SRLTINDLENFG

-1994 LQNAIPMPENLIQ
+1994 LQNSIPMPENLIQ

-2052 LNAIADYAE
+2052 LNAIVDYAE
-2061 RLIGLQNSIPD
+2061 RLIALQNSIPD

-2110 ESGSKYDSD
+2110 ESGSKYNSD

-2305 KMSIAVSYATRLK
+2305 KMSIAVSFATRLK
-2318 NLIDSLAGI
+2318 DLIDSLAGI

-2345 GYANKVAEIDTATVS
+2345 SYANKVAEIDTATVS

-2394 SLATY
+2394 SLAAY

-2484 AAINSIAASIVSSM
+2484 AAINSIVASIVSSM

-2571 TWVAKQAAKK
+2571 TWVAKQAAEK
-2581 MAEDA
+2581 MADDA
-2586 MNEANTTL
+2586 MNAAKKKL
-2594 DVGSPSKEF
+2594 DENSPSKEF

-2625 TDAAEGMATSAMNTT
+2625 NDAAEGMATSAMNTT

>member
-68 VGLRFNAMYTM
+68 VGLRFNAMYTI

-205 QALAAGTVKLMD
+205 QALASGTVKLMD

-445 LDGIGSTEAGTKISD
+445 LDGIGSTEAGTKISG

-474 GDVGEDVKKLQ
+474 GDIGEDVKKLQ

-571 ELLLESLMNIIKTI
+571 ELLLESLMNVIKTI

-736 AFNVLTAIFD
+736 AFNVLTAILD

-1229 VCKLAGQLSAEEM
+1229 VCKLAGQLSAEKM

-1261 ATKFV
+1261 TTKFV
-1266 KKHQIAKLSA
+1266 KKHQIAKLSG

-1288 VSVCKLVGLLSV
+1288 VSVCKLIGLLSV
-1300 DDMIKGAAFI
+1300 DDMIKGAAFM

-1463 LSGII
+1463 LTGII

-1490 LMLVMVGVL
+1490 LMLVMAGVL

-1544 NVVALSALFAAL
+1544 NVAALSALFAAL

-1624 NIDTNAFDDIPRL
+1624 NIDTDAFDDIPRL

-1697 IDTIIDYAEQLIGLQ
+1697 IDTIIDYAERLIGLQ

-2110 ESGSKYDSD
+2110 ESGSKYNSD

-2305 KMSIAVSYATRLK
+2305 RMSIAVSFATRLK
-2318 NLIDSLAGI
+2318 DLIDSLAGI

-2338 AIATKMK
+2338 AVATKMK
-2345 GYANKVAEIDTATVS
+2345 SYANKVAEIDTATVS

-2394 SLATY
+2394 SLAAY

-2530 VVNSAGSVASSGESA
+2530 VVNSAGSVVSSGESA

-2571 TWVAKQAAKK
+2571 TWVAKQAAEK

-2586 MNEANTTL
+2586 MNAAKKKL
-2594 DVGSPSKEF
+2594 DENSPSKEF

>member
-1 MSKTIDEKVVEMR
+1 
-14 FDNKQFES
+14 
-22 NVATSMST
+22 
-30 LEKLKKSLKLDGVS
+30 
-44 KGLEKINSAA
+44 
-54 KSNNLESLGDAANT
+54 
-68 VGLRFNAMYTM
+68 
-79 ADQALRNIT
+79 
-88 TRVQHT
+88 
-94 AESMVKALT
+94 
-103 IDPIMS
+103 
-109 GFKEYET
+109 
-116 QINAVQTIMANTS
+116 
-129 SKGTTLDQV
+129 
-138 NAALDELNKYADL
+138 
-151 TIYNFTEM
+151 
-159 TRNIG
+159 
-164 TFTAAGIDLDTSVSA
+164 
-179 IQGIANLAAVSGSTS
+179 
-194 QQASTAMYQLS
+194 
-205 QALAAGTVKLMD
+205 
-217 WNSVVNA
+217 
-224 GMGGQVF
+224 
-231 QDALKETARVHGI
+231 
-244 AIDKMIEEQGSFRET
+244 
-259 LSEGWITSE
+259 
-268 ILTETLEKFTMA
+268 
-280 AEEGSEQWEKYK
+280 
-292 QSLMDTGYTEAQA
+292 
-305 ESILKMANTA
+305 
-315 TDAATKVKTFTQLWD
+315 
-330 TLKEAAQS
+330 
-338 GWTQTWEYIIG
+338 
-349 DFEEAKAFLTE
+349 
-360 LHGFFSGIIE
+360 
-370 ESASRRNNLIG
+370 
-381 EVFSSN
+381 
-387 WEKLIGKINEAGV
+387 
-400 ETSQFEDSI
+400 
-409 RKVVGDNDLDSLIEK
+409 
-424 YGSIQKA
+424 
-431 AEEGAISSNTLKKA
+431 
-445 LDGIGSTEAGTKISD
+445 
-460 FVDGLKEIKRTLER
+460 
-474 GDVGEDVKKLQ
+474 
-485 TALKELGY
+485 
-493 DIGETEIDGII
+493 
-504 GPETEKAIKAFQKAN
+504 
-519 GLTDNGMGIVGPKTL
+519 MGIVGPKTL

-571 ELLLESLMNIIKTI
+571 ELLLESLMNVIKTI

-637 GVKDLGIEIPDFER
+637 GVKDLGIEIPYFER

-736 AFNVLTAIFD
+736 AFNVLTAILD

-792 MFKAWFAVFKQ
+792 MFKVWFAVFKQ

-1146 IKYVDRIGKMML
+1146 IKYIDRIGKMML

-1229 VCKLAGQLSAEEM
+1229 VCKLAGQLSAEKM

-1261 ATKFV
+1261 TTKFV
-1266 KKHQIAKLSA
+1266 KKHQIAKLSG

-1288 VSVCKLVGLLSV
+1288 VSVCKLIGLLSV
-1300 DDMIKGAAFI
+1300 DDMIKGAAFM

-1463 LSGII
+1463 LTGII

-2007 WFAKLTTNDIKVF
+2007 WFAKLATNDIKVF

-2110 ESGSKYDSD
+2110 ESGSKYNSD

-2305 KMSIAVSYATRLK
+2305 KMSIAVSFATRLK
-2318 NLIDSLAGI
+2318 DLIDSLAGI

-2345 GYANKVAEIDTATVS
+2345 SYANKVAEIDTATVS

-2394 SLATY
+2394 SLAAY

-2484 AAINSIAASIVSSM
+2484 AAINPIAASIVSSM

-2530 VVNSAGSVASSGESA
+2530 VVNSAGSIASSGESA

-2558 YLVTGFARGIELS
+2558 YLVAGFARGIELS
-2571 TWVAKQAAKK
+2571 TWVAKQAAEK

-2586 MNEANTTL
+2586 MNAAKKKL
-2594 DVGSPSKEF
+2594 DENSPSKEF

-2625 TDAAEGMATSAMNTT
+2625 TDAAEGMATSAMKTT

>member
-54 KSNNLESLGDAANT
+54 KSNNLESLGNAANT
-68 VGLRFNAMYTM
+68 VGLRFNAMYTI

-205 QALAAGTVKLMD
+205 QALASGTVKLMD

-504 GPETEKAIKAFQKAN
+504 GPETEKAIKAFQEAN
-519 GLTDNGMGIVGPKTL
+519 GLTDNGIGIVGPKTL
-534 DALEKAGIK
+534 DALEKAGSK
-543 VEEINGNVNDLHDS
+543 VEEIDGYVNDLHDS
-557 CDSLVDVIT
+557 CDSLIDVVT

-637 GVKDLGIEIPDFER
+637 GVKDLGIEITDFER
-651 KLTEALKSN
+651 KLTEALKSS

-736 AFNVLTAIFD
+736 AFNVLTAILD

-1229 VCKLAGQLSAEEM
+1229 VCKLAGQLSAEKM

-1261 ATKFV
+1261 TTKFV
-1266 KKHQIAKLSA
+1266 KKHQIAKLSG

-1300 DDMIKGAAFI
+1300 DDMIKGAAFM

-1463 LSGII
+1463 LTGII

-1499 AILGVMGL
+1499 AILGEMSIEAG
-1507 EIVPAMTGIFAL
+1507 PAMIGMLAL
-1519 AALGLVLR
+1519 ATLGLVLR

-1536 SDINNALS
+1536 SDVDSALS
-1544 NVVALSALFAAL
+1544 NVVALSALFVAL
-1556 VGMLGVIAVVGS
+1556 VGMLGVMAVVGS
-1568 LIMGFGGIGIAAIVT
+1568 LIIGSGGMALLTIIT

-1738 NAKSFIEAMNT
+1738 NAKSFIKAMNT

-1812 SFIETMNTAMMSL
+1812 AFIESMNTAMMSL
-1825 GAAGEGGALY
+1825 GVAGEGGALY

-2110 ESGSKYDSD
+2110 ESGSKYNSD

-2305 KMSIAVSYATRLK
+2305 KMSIAVSFATRLK

-2345 GYANKVAEIDTATVS
+2345 SYANKVAEIDTATVS

-2394 SLATY
+2394 SLAAY

-2571 TWVAKQAAKK
+2571 TWVAKQAAEK

-2586 MNEANTTL
+2586 MNAAKKKL
-2594 DVGSPSKEF
+2594 DENSPSKEF

-2653 DMDAQP
+2653 GMDAQP

>member
-54 KSNNLESLGDAANT
+54 KSNNLESLGNAANT
-68 VGLRFNAMYTM
+68 VGLRFNAMYTI

-205 QALAAGTVKLMD
+205 QALASGTVKLMD

-493 DIGETEIDGII
+493 DIGENEIDGII
-504 GPETEKAIKAFQKAN
+504 GPETEKAIKAFQEAN

-571 ELLLESLMNIIKTI
+571 ELLLESLMNVIKTI

-673 LGAAFNDGAIS
+673 LGAAFDDGAIS

-736 AFNVLTAIFD
+736 AFNVLTAILD

-1146 IKYVDRIGKMML
+1146 IKYIDRIGKMML

-1229 VCKLAGQLSAEEM
+1229 VCKLAGQLSAEKM

-1261 ATKFV
+1261 TTKFV
-1266 KKHQIAKLSA
+1266 KKHQIAKLSG

-1300 DDMIKGAAFI
+1300 DDMIKGAAFM

-1463 LSGII
+1463 LTGII

-2007 WFAKLTTNDIKVF
+2007 WFAKMSTNDIKVF
-2020 GEHASSFLN
+2020 SEHASSFLS

-2305 KMSIAVSYATRLK
+2305 KMSIAVSFATRLK
-2318 NLIDSLAGI
+2318 DLIDSLAGI

-2345 GYANKVAEIDTATVS
+2345 SYANKVAEIDTATVS

-2394 SLATY
+2394 SLAAY

-2530 VVNSAGSVASSGESA
+2530 VVNSAGSIASSGESA

-2571 TWVAKQAAKK
+2571 TWVAKQAAEK

-2586 MNEANTTL
+2586 MNAAKKKL
-2594 DVGSPSKEF
+2594 DENSPSKEF

-2671 TGVNAINGLFNTT
+2671 TGVNAINGLFNTAQ
-2684 KSVGVQA
+2684 SVGVQA

>member
-54 KSNNLESLGDAANT
+54 KSNSLESLGNAANT
-68 VGLRFNAMYTM
+68 VGLRFNAMYTI

-205 QALAAGTVKLMD
+205 QALASGTVKLMD

-493 DIGETEIDGII
+493 DIGENEIDGII
-504 GPETEKAIKAFQKAN
+504 GPETEKAIKAFQEAN

-571 ELLLESLMNIIKTI
+571 ELLLESLMNVIKTI

-736 AFNVLTAIFD
+736 AFNVLTAILD

-1146 IKYVDRIGKMML
+1146 IKYIDRIGKMML
-1158 KLSFAMMLMVTI
+1158 KLSFAMMLMVTV

-1288 VSVCKLVGLLSV
+1288 VSVCKLIGLLSV
-1300 DDMIKGAAFI
+1300 DDMIKGAAFM

-1463 LSGII
+1463 LTGII
-1468 AALSYVVTDAKKV
+1468 AALSYMVTDAKKV

-1913 IADYA
+1913 IVDYA

-2232 GEFGSQAGEINLGQ
+2232 GEFGSQAGEIDLGQ

-2305 KMSIAVSYATRLK
+2305 KMSIAVSFATRLK
-2318 NLIDSLAGI
+2318 DLIDNLAGI

-2345 GYANKVAEIDTATVS
+2345 SYANKVAEIDTATVS

-2394 SLATY
+2394 SLAAY

-2516 ASSVASGFTSNRSA
+2516 ASSVASGFTSNKSA

>member
-205 QALAAGTVKLMD
+205 QALASGTVKLMD

-370 ESASRRNNLIG
+370 ESASRRNSLIG

-445 LDGIGSTEAGTKISD
+445 LDGIGST
-460 FVDGLKEIKRTLER
+460 
-474 GDVGEDVKKLQ
+474 
-485 TALKELGY
+485 
-493 DIGETEIDGII
+493 
-504 GPETEKAIKAFQKAN
+504 
-519 GLTDNGMGIVGPKTL
+519 
-534 DALEKAGIK
+534 DALEKAGSK
-543 VEEINGNVNDLHDS
+543 VEEINGYVNDLHDS
-557 CDSLVDVIT
+557 CDSLIDVVT

-736 AFNVLTAIFD
+736 AFNVLTAILD

-1109 SGLKPEEAKQGFIG
+1109 SGLRPEEAKQGFIG

-1146 IKYVDRIGKMML
+1146 IKYIDRIGKMML
-1158 KLSFAMMLMVTI
+1158 KLSFAMMLMVTV

-1300 DDMIKGAAFI
+1300 DDMIKGAAFM

-1439 SLKLISGATISLG
+1439 SLKLISGVRISIG

-1463 LSGII
+1463 LTGVI
-1468 AALSYVVTDAKKV
+1468 AALSHVVTDAKKV
-1481 LAGAGSIAG
+1481 LAGAGSIAA
-1490 LMLVMVGVL
+1490 LFLVMAGVL
-1499 AILGVMGL
+1499 AILGTISL
-1507 EIVPAMTGIFAL
+1507 ETVPAMIGILAL
-1519 AALGLVLR
+1519 ATLGLVLR

-1536 SDINNALS
+1536 SDVDSALS
-1544 NVVALSALFAAL
+1544 NVGALSALFVAL
-1556 VGMLGVIAVVGS
+1556 VGMLGVMTVVGS
-1568 LIMGFGGIGIAAIVT
+1568 LIIGSGGMALLTIIT
-1583 GLGALSLTALAI
+1583 GLGTLALTALAI

-1609 TATMKELSTASKEAK
+1609 TATMKELANASKEAK
-1624 NIDTNAFDDIPRL
+1624 GIDVNAFDGVPDL

-1697 IDTIIDYAEQLIGLQ
+1697 IDTIVDYAEQLIGLQ

-2110 ESGSKYDSD
+2110 ESGSKYNSD

-2305 KMSIAVSYATRLK
+2305 KMSIAVSFATRLK
-2318 NLIDSLAGI
+2318 DLIDNLAGI

-2345 GYANKVAEIDTATVS
+2345 SYANKVAEIDTATVS

-2394 SLATY
+2394 SLAAY

-2571 TWVAKQAAKK
+2571 TWVAKQAAEK

-2586 MNEANTTL
+2586 MNAAKKKL
-2594 DVGSPSKEF
+2594 DENSPSKEF

>member
-205 QALAAGTVKLMD
+205 QALASGTVKLMD

-400 ETSQFEDSI
+400 ETSKFEDSI

-445 LDGIGSTEAGTKISD
+445 LDGIGST
-460 FVDGLKEIKRTLER
+460 
-474 GDVGEDVKKLQ
+474 
-485 TALKELGY
+485 
-493 DIGETEIDGII
+493 
-504 GPETEKAIKAFQKAN
+504 
-519 GLTDNGMGIVGPKTL
+519 
-534 DALEKAGIK
+534 DALEKAGSK
-543 VEEINGNVNDLHDS
+543 VEEINGYVNDLHDS
-557 CDSLVDVIT
+557 CDSLIDVVT

-736 AFNVLTAIFD
+736 AFNVLTAILD

-915 NAIKDMVGK
+915 NAIKDMAGK

-1146 IKYVDRIGKMML
+1146 IKYIDRIGKMML
-1158 KLSFAMMLMVTI
+1158 KLSFAMMLMVTV

-1266 KKHQIAKLSA
+1266 KKRQIAKLSA

-1463 LSGII
+1463 LTGII

-1544 NVVALSALFAAL
+1544 NVVALSALFVAL

-1738 NAKSFIEAMNT
+1738 NAKSFIKAMNT

-1807 GEKAS
+1807 GEKAYA
-1812 SFIETMNTAMMSL
+1812 FIESMNTAMMSL
-1825 GAAGEGGALY
+1825 GAAGEGSPLY
-1835 NTYKLNA
+1835 NSYKLNA
-1842 IIDYAERLIGL
+1842 IADYAERLIGL
-1853 QNALP
+1853 QNAIP
-1858 MPEKLVQWF
+1858 MPENLIQWF

-1994 LQNAIPMPENLIQ
+1994 LQNALPMPENLIQ

-2305 KMSIAVSYATRLK
+2305 KVSIAVSYATRLK
-2318 NLIDSLAGI
+2318 NLIGSLADI

-2338 AIATKMK
+2338 TIATKMK

-2394 SLATY
+2394 SLAAY

-2464 MSAVGTSLITSLS
+2464 MSAVGTSLIASLS